1 MTLTNKRKRISGI
14 LLVFAAIACIMMGV
28 WSVHKTAAAVGEF
41 ECSETKCLL
50 SNDKTGMLIATAIK
64 NYDYVY
70 EIGYEFTKGSAS
82 ENDFTATDRYFRE
95 ISKGGKSVTAGDIF
109 GLNYADAVLAVW
121 EITYDPNIEYEF
133 KFYAKVGKLGSD
145 GQTVV
150 KQDPEQIVYGKTKNV
165 VTYTEVKHYVRNI
178 NGSYTLKETETNVP
192 CMGTPSAKTYA
203 GYNYGSNSVDGT
215 VCNMYY
221 ELDGITFNVP
231 NFTPTGFDGAGSY
244 AAKGTVKDG
253 ENVYNNVY
261 EGNVTTGTAG
271 AMLNI
276 AYGNNV
282 GKWLLIPVQHSYTY
296 NAGALQ
302 FFNGKRY
309 INDDEADKYP
319 TVFDKNGTVMSYD
332 KNYTDWMIMSIYL
345 DANEFSA
352 NGALQINLF
361 LWRLGTVQIGE
372 YTYLTEAQFNEYFA
386 TTYSAVNHYVRMGD
400 GSFALK
406 DSETDV
412 TYVGTP
418 TAKTYA
424 NRVYSSMT
432 TTDTVCDMFYEYDG
446 ITFNSAN
453 DIYKWK
459 GVISSYQVIDGGAMA
474 YDGKYRPTTKK
485 IETISQSGDGAYFGF
500 NDIGD
505 KAGKYLVFAIKNGFT
520 TTAIDPTV
528 PQWNGAGNATISY
541 FDVNGNATTY
551 DKKVTEWY
559 VATVE
564 ITEALATN
572 GNIGLDFFCWSMGA
586 VTVGDY
592 AFVTSEQLETLF
604 STTYSTVN
612 HYARNIDGSFT
623 LVETENNVTC
633 IGLPTAKNYSAH
645 VYSTATVI
653 DGVCNMFYEYEEIT
667 FNSANDIY
675 KWNSVSTYQL
685 SDGGAI
691 AYDGKYRT
699 ATKLAEIITQSG
711 NGAYLGFNNITDKAG
726 KYLVFAIKN
735 NFEAIDTGTPPQ
747 KNNDG
752 KGADIRFFDEN
763 GNSVTYDR
771 SNSAIWYVAVIEI
784 TDELAAKGNIGLD
797 LVCWST
803 GSAIVGDYAFIT
815 QEQLNLL
822 GYYSGSETSDIQ
834 VNGWVAPE
842 SYSDD
847 MLEKIAAA
855 GLTSVSFAAAGT
867 GTQYIDPADLSA
879 SKDIINRYA
888 KYGINVYTVGGVAN
902 FASMGDFAN
911 YGNVLGL
918 MLDEP
923 NKSQIDEI
931 AAAVDAFNLANVGNK
946 VLIVNLLPSYASA
959 VASDFST
966 YSAYLQYLYD
976 KVLSK
981 LKCEL
986 WISVDR
992 YPIVRDAK
1000 GNPTLDSGWLDDVE
1014 AVATFAKTYG
1024 LKKNFFIQTMPYG
1037 LSGFNDSHNRTPTK
1051 ADITLQYYAL
1061 LAYGYD
1067 SISLFCLGT
1076 PAPDGTTFLDGQ
1088 NAMIDRNNETTDIY
1102 TAVKEV
1108 NEELN
1113 KFDFI
1118 LNRFSW
1124 DAAVLKTSSFFSVQ
1138 AKKIGLKD
1146 ISSTK
1151 NALFSHLVDETR
1163 GREAYCV
1170 VNYND
1175 TSLNYTN
1182 TITLTFSG
1190 ETTLT
1195 VIQNGGFRTVT
1206 STSGEFTFTLGV
1218 GEGIIVI
1225 K

>member
-14 LLVFAAIACIMMGV
+14 LLVLAVIACIIMGV
-28 WSVHKTAAAVGEF
+28 LSVHKTAAADGEF

-50 SNDKTGMLIATAIK
+50 SNDKTGMLIVTAIK

-70 EIGYEFTKGSAS
+70 EIGYEFTKGSVS

-109 GLNYADAVLAVW
+109 GLNYADAALAVW
-121 EITYDPNIEYEF
+121 EITYDSNIEYEF

-165 VTYTEVKHYVRNI
+165 VTYTEVKHYIRNI

-221 ELDGITFNVP
+221 ELDGITFNSANTIYKWKPDVSSYQISDGGAMTYDGEYRP
-231 NFTPTGFDGAGSY
+231 ATKKVETISQSAEGAYLGFDG
-244 AAKGTVKDG
+244 
-253 ENVYNNVY
+253 
-261 EGNVTTGTAG
+261 
-271 AMLNI
+271 
-276 AYGNNV
+276 V
-282 GKWLLIPVQHSYTY
+282 GDK
-296 NAGALQ
+296 
-302 FFNGKRY
+302 
-309 INDDEADKYP
+309 ADKYLVFAIKNAFTAIDP
-319 TVFDKNGTVMSYD
+319 TVPQCNNAGNATISYFDVNGNATTYD
-332 KNYTDWMIMSIYL
+332 KNVTEWYIAVVQITDAL
-345 DANEFSA
+345 AA
-352 NGALQINLF
+352 NGNIGLDFFCWSA
-361 LWRLGTVQIGE
+361 GTVTVGDYAFISQE
-372 YTYLTEAQFNEYFA
+372 QYFDFFG

-432 TTDTVCDMFYEYDG
+432 ITDTVCDMFYEFDG
-446 ITFNSAN
+446 ITFNTPNFTTINFGSGTYTEIGTVENETSIRNNVYEGKMVDGTSSAFLSIAYGDNTGKWLLLPIKQNYSYVGDKLQFIDGKGNYYTDNNYPKWYDANGTEITYDTACADWMIMAIYLDETHYPANGALSAN
-453 DIYKWK
+453 FFVWRL
-459 GVISSYQVIDGGAMA
+459 GTVQ
-474 YDGKYRPTTKK
+474 
-485 IETISQSGDGAYFGF
+485 
-500 NDIGD
+500 IGE
-505 KAGKYLVFAIKNGFT
+505 YT
-520 TTAIDPTV
+520 
-528 PQWNGAGNATISY
+528 
-541 FDVNGNATTY
+541 
-551 DKKVTEWY
+551 
-559 VATVE
+559 
-564 ITEALATN
+564 
-572 GNIGLDFFCWSMGA
+572 
-586 VTVGDY
+586 
-592 AFVTSEQLETLF
+592 FVTSEQIESLF
-604 STTYSTVN
+604 ATTYSTVN

-667 FNSANDIY
+667 FNTPNFAATGFDGVGGYVEKGTIEDGTSIRYNVYEATV
-675 KWNSVSTYQL
+675 NSGVSEARL
-685 SDGGAI
+685 NI
-691 AYDGKYRT
+691 AYGNNTGKWLLLPIKQTYSLVNSELQFIDG
-699 ATKLAEIITQSG
+699 SG
-711 NGAYLGFNNITDKAG
+711 GWHTDNNYPTWLDINGATI
-726 KYLVFAIKN
+726 
-735 NFEAIDTGTPPQ
+735 
-747 KNNDG
+747 
-752 KGADIRFFDEN
+752 
-763 GNSVTYDR
+763 TYD
-771 SNSAIWYVAVIEI
+771 SSYTGWKIMAVYLDS
-784 TDELAAKGNIGLD
+784 TSFPANGALNVNFFLWNLGAVQIGE
-797 LVCWST
+797 
-803 GSAIVGDYAFIT
+803 YAFVT

-834 VNGWVAPE
+834 VNGWVAPD

-847 MLEKIAAA
+847 MLEKIEAA

-867 GTQYIDPADLSA
+867 QYIDPSDLSA

-888 KYGINVYTVGGVAN
+888 KYGINIYTVGGVAD

-931 AAAVDAFNLANVGNK
+931 AAAIDTFNLANVGKK

-959 VASDFST
+959 VTSDFST

-976 KVLSK
+976 NVLSK

-1000 GNPTLDSGWLDDVE
+1000 GNPTLDSGWLGDVE
-1014 AVATFAKTYG
+1014 AVATFAKANG

-1037 LSGFNDSHNRTPTK
+1037 SGGFNDSHDRTPTK
-1051 ADITLQYYAL
+1051 EDITLQYYVL

-1088 NAMIDRNNETTDIY
+1088 NAMINRNNETTDIY

-1124 DAAVLKTSSFFSVQ
+1124 DAAVLKTSSLLTSVQ

-1151 NALFSHLVDETR
+1151 NALFSHLVDKTR

-1190 ETTLT
+1190 ETILT

-1218 GEGIIVI
+1218 GESIIVI

>member
-14 LLVFAAIACIMMGV
+14 LLVLAVIACIMMGV

-109 GLNYADAVLAVW
+109 GLNYADAALAVW
-121 EITYDPNIEYEF
+121 EISYDPNIEYEF

-150 KQDPEQIVYGKTKNV
+150 KQDPEQIVYSGTKNV
-165 VTYTEVKHYVRNI
+165 VTYTEVKHYIRNI

-203 GYNYGSNSVDGT
+203 GYHYGSNSVDGT

-221 ELDGITFNVP
+221 ELEGVTFNSANNIYKWKPDVSSYRVIDGGATTYNSEYRPATKKIETISQSGEGAYFGNDGI
-231 NFTPTGFDGAGSY
+231 GD
-244 AAKGTVKDG
+244 K
-253 ENVYNNVY
+253 
-261 EGNVTTGTAG
+261 
-271 AMLNI
+271 
-276 AYGNNV
+276 
-282 GKWLLIPVQHSYTY
+282 
-296 NAGALQ
+296 
-302 FFNGKRY
+302 
-309 INDDEADKYP
+309 ADKYLVFAIKNAFTAIDP
-319 TVFDKNGTVMSYD
+319 TVPQCNNAGNATISYFDVNGNATTYD
-332 KNYTDWMIMSIYL
+332 KNVTEWYIAVVQITDAL
-345 DANEFSA
+345 AA
-352 NGALQINLF
+352 NGNIGLDFFCWSA
-361 LWRLGTVQIGE
+361 GTVTVGDYAFISQE
-372 YTYLTEAQFNEYFA
+372 QYFDFFG

-432 TTDTVCDMFYEYDG
+432 ITDTVCDMFYEFDG

-459 GVISSYQVIDGGAMA
+459 GVVASYRVIDGGVMA

-485 IETISQSGDGAYFGF
+485 IETISQSAEGAYFGI
-500 NDIGD
+500 DGIGD
-505 KAGKYLVFAIKNGFT
+505 KAGKYLVFAIKNAF
-520 TTAIDPTV
+520 TAIDPTV
-528 PQWNGAGNATISY
+528 PQCNNAGNATINY
-541 FDVNGNATTY
+541 FDANGNVITY
-551 DKKVTEWY
+551 DKNTTDWY
-559 VATVE
+559 VAAIK
-564 ITEALATN
+564 ITEALAAN
-572 GNIGLDFFCWSMGA
+572 GNIGLDFFCWSAGA
-586 VTVGDY
+586 VTIGDY

-604 STTYSTVN
+604 ATTYSTVN

-667 FNSANDIY
+667 FYSTNTIY
-675 KWNSVSTYQL
+675 KWKGDVSSYQVI
-685 SDGGAI
+685 DGGAM
-691 AYDGKYRT
+691 AYDGKYRPT
-699 ATKLAEIITQSG
+699 TKKIETISQSG
-711 NGAYLGFNNITDKAG
+711 EGAYFGIDGIGDKAG

-735 NFEAIDTGTPPQ
+735 AFTAIDPTVPQ
-747 KNNDG
+747 CNNAG
-752 KGADIRFFDEN
+752 NATINYFDAN
-763 GNSVTYDR
+763 GNVITYDK
-771 SNSAIWYVAVIEI
+771 NTTDWYVAAIKI
-784 TDELAAKGNIGLD
+784 TEALAANGNIGLD
-797 LVCWST
+797 FFCWST
-803 GSAIVGDYAFIT
+803 GAVTIGEYAFVT

-834 VNGWVAPE
+834 VNGWVAPD

-847 MLEKIAAA
+847 MLEKIEAA

-867 GTQYIDPADLSA
+867 QYIDPSDLSA

-888 KYGINVYTVGGVAN
+888 KYGINIYTVGGVAD

-931 AAAVDAFNLANVGNK
+931 AAAVDTFNLANVGKK

-959 VASDFST
+959 VTSDFSS

-976 KVLSK
+976 KVLLK

-1014 AVATFAKTYG
+1014 AVATFAKANG

-1037 LSGFNDSHNRTPTK
+1037 SGGFNDSHDRTPTK
-1051 ADITLQYYAL
+1051 EDITLQYYVL

-1088 NAMIDRNNETTDIY
+1088 NAMINRNNETTDIY

-1124 DAAVLKTSSFFSVQ
+1124 EAAVLKTSSLLTSVQ

-1190 ETTLT
+1190 ETILT

-1206 STSGEFTFTLGV
+1206 STSGKFMFTLGV
-1218 GEGIIVI
+1218 GESIIVI

>member
-1 MTLTNKRKRISGI
+1 MILTNKRKRISGI
-14 LLVFAAIACIMMGV
+14 LLVLAVIACIMTGV
-28 WSVHKTAAAVGEF
+28 LSVHKTAAAEGEF

-50 SNDKTGMLIATAIK
+50 SNDKTGMLIVTAIK

-109 GLNYADAVLAVW
+109 GLNYADAALAVW
-121 EITYDPNIEYEF
+121 EITYDSNIEYEF

-178 NGSYTLKETETNVP
+178 NGSYTLKETETNVI
-192 CMGTPSAKTYA
+192 CMGTPTAKTYA

-221 ELDGITFNVP
+221 ELEGVTF
-231 NFTPTGFDGAGSY
+231 Y
-244 AAKGTVKDG
+244 
-253 ENVYNNVY
+253 
-261 EGNVTTGTAG
+261 
-271 AMLNI
+271 
-276 AYGNNV
+276 
-282 GKWLLIPVQHSYTY
+282 
-296 NAGALQ
+296 
-302 FFNGKRY
+302 
-309 INDDEADKYP
+309 
-319 TVFDKNGTVMSYD
+319 
-332 KNYTDWMIMSIYL
+332 
-345 DANEFSA
+345 SA
-352 NGALQINLF
+352 NN
-361 LWRLGTVQIGE
+361 
-372 YTYLTEAQFNEYFA
+372 
-386 TTYSAVNHYVRMGD
+386 
-400 GSFALK
+400 
-406 DSETDV
+406 
-412 TYVGTP
+412 
-418 TAKTYA
+418 
-424 NRVYSSMT
+424 
-432 TTDTVCDMFYEYDG
+432 
-446 ITFNSAN
+446 
-453 DIYKWK
+453 IYKWK
-459 GVISSYQVIDGGAMA
+459 PDVSSYRVIDGGATT
-474 YDGKYRPTTKK
+474 YNSEYRPATKK
-485 IETISQSGDGAYFGF
+485 IETISQSGEGAYFGI
-500 NDIGD
+500 DGIGD
-505 KAGKYLVFAIKNGFT
+505 KAGKYLVFAIKNAF
-520 TTAIDPTV
+520 TAIDPTV
-528 PQWNGAGNATISY
+528 PQCNNAGNATISY
-541 FDVNGNATTY
+541 FDANGDVTTY
-551 DKKVTEWY
+551 DKKTTDWY
-559 VATVE
+559 VAAIK
-564 ITEALATN
+564 ITEALAAN
-572 GNIGLDFFCWSMGA
+572 GNIGLDFFCWSAGA
-586 VTVGDY
+586 VTIGEY
-592 AFVTSEQLETLF
+592 TFV
-604 STTYSTVN
+604 
-612 HYARNIDGSFT
+612 
-623 LVETENNVTC
+623 
-633 IGLPTAKNYSAH
+633 
-645 VYSTATVI
+645 
-653 DGVCNMFYEYEEIT
+653 
-667 FNSANDIY
+667 
-675 KWNSVSTYQL
+675 
-685 SDGGAI
+685 
-691 AYDGKYRT
+691 
-699 ATKLAEIITQSG
+699 
-711 NGAYLGFNNITDKAG
+711 
-726 KYLVFAIKN
+726 
-735 NFEAIDTGTPPQ
+735 
-747 KNNDG
+747 
-752 KGADIRFFDEN
+752 
-763 GNSVTYDR
+763 
-771 SNSAIWYVAVIEI
+771 
-784 TDELAAKGNIGLD
+784 
-797 LVCWST
+797 
-803 GSAIVGDYAFIT
+803 T

-822 GYYSGSETSDIQ
+822 GYYSGSETSDVQ

-855 GLTSVSFAAAGT
+855 GLTSVSFAAAR
-867 GTQYIDPADLSA
+867 TQYIAPADLSA
-879 SKDIINRYA
+879 SKDIIKQYA
-888 KYGINVYTVGGVAN
+888 KYGINVYTVGGIADFAN
-902 FASMGDFAN
+902 IGEFAN

-931 AAAVDAFNLANVGNK
+931 AAAVDTFNLANTGKK

-959 VASDFST
+959 VTSDFST

-976 KVLSK
+976 NVLLK

-1024 LKKNFFIQTMPYG
+1024 LKKNFFIQTMAYG
-1037 LSGFNDSHNRTPTK
+1037 AGGFNDSHDRTPTK

-1108 NEELN
+1108 NEGLN

-1124 DAAVLKTSSFFSVQ
+1124 DAAVLTTSSTL
-1138 AKKIGLKD
+1138 AKKIGL
-1146 ISSTK
+1146 SGLSATH

-1175 TSLNYTN
+1175 TSLDYTN

-1195 VIQNGGFRTVT
+1195 VIQNGEFRTVT

-1218 GEGIIVI
+1218 GESIIVI

>member
-1 MTLTNKRKRISGI
+1 MILTNKRKRISGI
-14 LLVFAAIACIMMGV
+14 LLVLAAIACIMTGV
-28 WSVHKTAAAVGEF
+28 LSVHKTAAADGEF

-50 SNDKTGMLIATAIK
+50 SNDKTGMLIVTAIK

-109 GLNYADAVLAVW
+109 GLNYADAALAVW
-121 EITYDPNIEYEF
+121 EITYDSNIEYEF

-178 NGSYTLKETETNVP
+178 NGSYTLKETETNVI
-192 CMGTPSAKTYA
+192 CMGTPTAKTYA

-221 ELDGITFNVP
+221 ELDGITFNSANTIYKWKPDVSSYQISDGGAMTYDGEYRP
-231 NFTPTGFDGAGSY
+231 ATKKVETISQSAEGAYLGFDG
-244 AAKGTVKDG
+244 
-253 ENVYNNVY
+253 
-261 EGNVTTGTAG
+261 
-271 AMLNI
+271 
-276 AYGNNV
+276 V
-282 GKWLLIPVQHSYTY
+282 GDK
-296 NAGALQ
+296 
-302 FFNGKRY
+302 
-309 INDDEADKYP
+309 ADKYLVFAIKNAFTAIDP
-319 TVFDKNGTVMSYD
+319 TVPQCNNAGNATISYFDVNGNATTYD
-332 KNYTDWMIMSIYL
+332 KNVTEWYIAVVQITDAL
-345 DANEFSA
+345 AA
-352 NGALQINLF
+352 NGNIGLDFFCWSA
-361 LWRLGTVQIGE
+361 GTVTVGDYAFISQE
-372 YTYLTEAQFNEYFA
+372 QYFDFFG

-432 TTDTVCDMFYEYDG
+432 ITDTVCDMFYEFDG
-446 ITFNSAN
+446 ITFNTPNFTTINFGSGTYTEIGTVENETSIRNNVYEGKMVDGTSSAFLSIAYGDNTGKWLLLPIKQNYSYVGDKLQFIDGKGNYYTDNNYPKWYDTNGMEITYDTARTDWMIMAIYLDETYYPANGALSAN
-453 DIYKWK
+453 FFVWRL
-459 GVISSYQVIDGGAMA
+459 GTVQ
-474 YDGKYRPTTKK
+474 
-485 IETISQSGDGAYFGF
+485 
-500 NDIGD
+500 IGE
-505 KAGKYLVFAIKNGFT
+505 YT
-520 TTAIDPTV
+520 
-528 PQWNGAGNATISY
+528 
-541 FDVNGNATTY
+541 
-551 DKKVTEWY
+551 
-559 VATVE
+559 
-564 ITEALATN
+564 
-572 GNIGLDFFCWSMGA
+572 
-586 VTVGDY
+586 
-592 AFVTSEQLETLF
+592 FVTSEQIETLF
-604 STTYSTVN
+604 ATTYSTVN

-623 LVETENNVTC
+623 FVETENNVTC

-667 FNSANDIY
+667 FNTPNFAATGFDGVGGYVEKGTIEGGTSIRYNVYEATVNSGVSEARLNIAYGNNTGKWLLLPIKQTYSLVNSELQFIDGSGGWHTDNNYPTWLDINGATITYDSSYTGWKIMAVYLDSTSFPANGALNVNFFL
-675 KWNSVSTYQL
+675 WNL
-685 SDGGAI
+685 GAI
-691 AYDGKYRT
+691 
-699 ATKLAEIITQSG
+699 Q
-711 NGAYLGFNNITDKAG
+711 
-726 KYLVFAIKN
+726 
-735 NFEAIDTGTPPQ
+735 
-747 KNNDG
+747 
-752 KGADIRFFDEN
+752 
-763 GNSVTYDR
+763 
-771 SNSAIWYVAVIEI
+771 
-784 TDELAAKGNIGLD
+784 IGE
-797 LVCWST
+797 
-803 GSAIVGDYAFIT
+803 YAFVT

-867 GTQYIDPADLSA
+867 QYIAPADLSA
-879 SKDIINRYA
+879 SKDIIKQYA
-888 KYGINVYTVGGVAN
+888 KYGINVYTVGGIAD
-902 FASMGDFAN
+902 FASIGDFAN

-931 AAAVDAFNLANVGNK
+931 AAAVDTFNLANVGKK

-959 VASDFST
+959 VTSDFSS

-976 KVLSK
+976 NVLSK

-1000 GNPTLDSGWLDDVE
+1000 GNPTLDSGWLGDVE
-1014 AVATFAKTYG
+1014 AVATFAKANG

-1037 LSGFNDSHNRTPTK
+1037 SGGFNDSHDRTPTK
-1051 ADITLQYYAL
+1051 EDITLQYYVL

-1108 NEELN
+1108 NEELD

-1124 DAAVLKTSSFFSVQ
+1124 DAAVLKTSSLLTSVQ

-1190 ETTLT
+1190 ETTLI

-1218 GEGIIVI
+1218 GESIIVI

>member
-1 MTLTNKRKRISGI
+1 MTLTNKRKRIFGI
-14 LLVFAAIACIMMGV
+14 LLVFAAIACIMLGV
-28 WSVHKTAAAVGEF
+28 WSVHKTAAAEGEF

-109 GLNYADAVLAVW
+109 GLNYADAALAVW
-121 EITYDPNIEYEF
+121 EITYDSNIEYEF

-150 KQDPEQIVYGKTKNV
+150 KQDPEKIVYSETKNV
-165 VTYTEVKHYVRNI
+165 VTYTEVKHYIRNI

-192 CMGTPSAKTYA
+192 CMGTPTAKTYA
-203 GYNYGSNSVDGT
+203 GYAYDSKNVVGS

-221 ELDGITFNVP
+221 ELEGVTFYSANNIYKWKPDVSSYQIIDGGATTYNSEYRPATKKIETISQSGEGAYFGIDGIGDRAGKYLIFAIKTAFTAIDPTVP
-231 NFTPTGFDGAGSY
+231 QCNNAGNATISYFDANG
-244 AAKGTVKDG
+244 D
-253 ENVYNNVY
+253 
-261 EGNVTTGTAG
+261 VTTYDKTTSEWYVAAIEITEALVKNGNIGLDFFCWSAGTA
-271 AMLNI
+271 I
-276 AYGNNV
+276 V
-282 GKWLLIPVQHSYTY
+282 GDYAFISQEQYFD
-296 NAGALQ
+296 
-302 FFNGKRY
+302 FFG
-309 INDDEADKYP
+309 
-319 TVFDKNGTVMSYD
+319 
-332 KNYTDWMIMSIYL
+332 
-345 DANEFSA
+345 
-352 NGALQINLF
+352 
-361 LWRLGTVQIGE
+361 
-372 YTYLTEAQFNEYFA
+372 

-485 IETISQSGDGAYFGF
+485 IETISQSGEGAYFGF

-735 NFEAIDTGTPPQ
+735 NFAIDTGTPPQ

-867 GTQYIDPADLSA
+867 QYIDPSDLSA
-879 SKDIINRYA
+879 SKDTINRYA
-888 KYGINVYTVGGVAN
+888 KYGINIYTVGGIDN

-923 NKSQIDEI
+923 NKSQIGEI
-931 AAAVDAFNLANVGNK
+931 AAAVDTFNLVNVGNK

-959 VASDFST
+959 VTSDFST

-1014 AVATFAKTYG
+1014 AMATFAKTYG

-1037 LSGFNDSHNRTPTK
+1037 LGGFNDSHDRTPTK
-1051 ADITLQYYAL
+1051 DDITLQYYAL

-1124 DAAVLKTSSFFSVQ
+1124 DAAVLNTSSLFTSVQ

>member
-14 LLVFAAIACIMMGV
+14 LLVFAAIACILLGV
-28 WSVHKTAAAVGEF
+28 GSVHKTAAADGEF

-64 NYDYVY
+64 NYEYVY

-109 GLNYADAVLAVW
+109 GLNYADAALAVW
-121 EITYDPNIEYEF
+121 EITYDSNIEYEF

-150 KQDPEQIVYGKTKNV
+150 KQDPEKIVYSETKNV
-165 VTYTEVKHYVRNI
+165 VTYTEVKHYIRNI

-203 GYNYGSNSVDGT
+203 GYEYGSKNVVGS

-261 EGNVTTGTAG
+261 EGNVTSGTSSSF
-271 AMLNI
+271 LSI
-276 AYGNNV
+276 AYGNNT
-282 GKWLLIPVQHSYTY
+282 GKWLILPVKQIYSQV
-296 NAGALQ
+296 NSELQ
-302 FFNGKRY
+302 FIDGSGGWHTDN
-309 INDDEADKYP
+309 NYP
-319 TVFDKNGTVMSYD
+319 TWFDKNGATITYNKD
-332 KNYTDWMIMSIYL
+332 YTDWKIMAVYL
-345 DANEFSA
+345 DSTSFPA
-352 NGALQINLF
+352 NGALNVNFF
-361 LWRLGTVQIGE
+361 LWNHGTVQIGE

-432 TTDTVCDMFYEYDG
+432 TTDTVCDMFYEFDG
-446 ITFNSAN
+446 IIFNTPNFTTINFGSGTYTEIGTVENETSIRNNVYEGKMVDSTASALLSIAYGDNTGKWLLLPIKQNYGYVGDKLQFIDGKGNYYTDNNYPKWYDTNGTEITYDTAYTDWMIMAIYLDEAYYPANGALSAN
-453 DIYKWK
+453 LFVWRL
-459 GVISSYQVIDGGAMA
+459 GTVQ
-474 YDGKYRPTTKK
+474 
-485 IETISQSGDGAYFGF
+485 
-500 NDIGD
+500 IGE
-505 KAGKYLVFAIKNGFT
+505 YT
-520 TTAIDPTV
+520 
-528 PQWNGAGNATISY
+528 
-541 FDVNGNATTY
+541 
-551 DKKVTEWY
+551 
-559 VATVE
+559 
-564 ITEALATN
+564 
-572 GNIGLDFFCWSMGA
+572 
-586 VTVGDY
+586 
-592 AFVTSEQLETLF
+592 FVTSEQLEMLF
-604 STTYSTVN
+604 ATTYSTVN

-867 GTQYIDPADLSA
+867 GTQYIDPSDLSA

-931 AAAVDAFNLANVGNK
+931 AAAVDTFNLANVGKK

-959 VASDFST
+959 VTSDFST

-976 KVLSK
+976 NELSK

-1000 GNPTLDSGWLDDVE
+1000 GNPTLDSGWLGDVE
-1014 AVATFAKTYG
+1014 AVATFAKANG

-1037 LSGFNDSHNRTPTK
+1037 SGGFNDSHDRTPTK

-1088 NAMIDRNNETTDIY
+1088 NAMINRNNETTDIY

-1124 DAAVLKTSSFFSVQ
+1124 DAAVLNTSSLLISVQ

-1190 ETTLT
+1190 ETILT

-1206 STSGEFTFTLGV
+1206 STSGKFTFTLGV
-1218 GEGIIVI
+1218 GESIIVI

>member
-1 MTLTNKRKRISGI
+1 M
-14 LLVFAAIACIMMGV
+14 
-28 WSVHKTAAAVGEF
+28 
-41 ECSETKCLL
+41 
-50 SNDKTGMLIATAIK
+50 
-64 NYDYVY
+64 
-70 EIGYEFTKGSAS
+70 
-82 ENDFTATDRYFRE
+82 
-95 ISKGGKSVTAGDIF
+95 
-109 GLNYADAVLAVW
+109 
-121 EITYDPNIEYEF
+121 
-133 KFYAKVGKLGSD
+133 
-145 GQTVV
+145 
-150 KQDPEQIVYGKTKNV
+150 
-165 VTYTEVKHYVRNI
+165 
-178 NGSYTLKETETNVP
+178 
-192 CMGTPSAKTYA
+192 
-203 GYNYGSNSVDGT
+203 
-215 VCNMYY
+215 
-221 ELDGITFNVP
+221 
-231 NFTPTGFDGAGSY
+231 
-244 AAKGTVKDG
+244 
-253 ENVYNNVY
+253 
-261 EGNVTTGTAG
+261 
-271 AMLNI
+271 
-276 AYGNNV
+276 
-282 GKWLLIPVQHSYTY
+282 LIPVQHSYTY
-296 NAGALQ
+296 KAGALQ
-302 FFNGKRY
+302 FVKNGTEY
-309 INDDEADKYP
+309 INGDEADNYP

-372 YTYLTEAQFNEYFA
+372 YIYLTEDQFNEFFA

-412 TYVGTP
+412 TCVGTP
-418 TAKTYA
+418 ETKAYQ

-432 TTDTVCDMFYEYDG
+432 ITDTVCDMFYEFDG
-446 ITFNSAN
+446 ITFNTPNFTTINFGSGTYTEIGTVENETSIRNNVYEGKMGDGTPSAFLSIAYGDNTGKWLLLPIKQNYGYVGDKLQFIDGKGNYYTDNNYPKWYDTNGAEITYDTAYTDWMIMAIYLDEAYYPANGALSAN
-453 DIYKWK
+453 FFVWRL
-459 GVISSYQVIDGGAMA
+459 GTVQ
-474 YDGKYRPTTKK
+474 
-485 IETISQSGDGAYFGF
+485 
-500 NDIGD
+500 IGE
-505 KAGKYLVFAIKNGFT
+505 YT
-520 TTAIDPTV
+520 
-528 PQWNGAGNATISY
+528 
-541 FDVNGNATTY
+541 
-551 DKKVTEWY
+551 
-559 VATVE
+559 
-564 ITEALATN
+564 
-572 GNIGLDFFCWSMGA
+572 
-586 VTVGDY
+586 
-592 AFVTSEQLETLF
+592 FVTSEQLETLF
-604 STTYSTVN
+604 ATTYSTVN

-667 FNSANDIY
+667 FYSTNTIY
-675 KWNSVSTYQL
+675 KWKGDVSSYQVI
-685 SDGGAI
+685 DGGAM
-691 AYDGKYRT
+691 AYDGKYRPT
-699 ATKLAEIITQSG
+699 TKKIETISQSG
-711 NGAYLGFNNITDKAG
+711 EGAYFGIDGIGDKAG

-735 NFEAIDTGTPPQ
+735 AFTAIDPTVPQ
-747 KNNDG
+747 CNNAG
-752 KGADIRFFDEN
+752 NATINYFDAN
-763 GNSVTYDR
+763 GNVITYDK
-771 SNSAIWYVAVIEI
+771 NTTDWYVAAIKI
-784 TDELAAKGNIGLD
+784 TEALAANGNIGLD
-797 LVCWST
+797 FFCWST
-803 GSAIVGDYAFIT
+803 GAVTIGEYAFVT

-867 GTQYIDPADLSA
+867 QYIAPADLSA
-879 SKDIINRYA
+879 SKDIIKQYA
-888 KYGINVYTVGGVAN
+888 KYGINVYTVGGIAD
-902 FASMGDFAN
+902 FASIGDFAN

-931 AAAVDAFNLANVGNK
+931 AAAVDTFNLANVGKK

-959 VASDFST
+959 VTSDFST

-976 KVLSK
+976 NVLSK

-1014 AVATFAKTYG
+1014 AVATFAKANG

-1037 LSGFNDSHNRTPTK
+1037 SGGFNDSHDRTPTK
-1051 ADITLQYYAL
+1051 EDITLQYYVL

-1088 NAMIDRNNETTDIY
+1088 NAMINRNNETTDIY
-1102 TAVKEV
+1102 TAVKDV
-1108 NEELN
+1108 NDELD

-1124 DAAVLKTSSFFSVQ
+1124 DVAVLKTSSLLTSVQ

-1218 GEGIIVI
+1218 GESIIVV

>member
-14 LLVFAAIACIMMGV
+14 LLILAVIACIMMGV
-28 WSVHKTAAAVGEF
+28 LSVHKTAAADGEF

-50 SNDKTGMLIATAIK
+50 SNDKTGMLIVTAIK

-109 GLNYADAVLAVW
+109 GLNYADAALAVW
-121 EITYDPNIEYEF
+121 EITYDSNIEYEF

-203 GYNYGSNSVDGT
+203 GYEYGSNIVNGS

-221 ELDGITFNVP
+221 ELEGVTFYSANNIYKWKPDVSSYQIIDGGATTYNSEYRPATKKIETISQSGEGAYFGIDGIGDKAGKYFVFAIKNAFTAIDPTVP
-231 NFTPTGFDGAGSY
+231 QCNNAGNATISYFDANGDVTTY
-244 AAKGTVKDG
+244 DKKTTDWYVAAIKIT
-253 ENVYNNVY
+253 EALAAN
-261 EGNVTTGTAG
+261 GNVGLDFFSWSAGTA
-271 AMLNI
+271 I
-276 AYGNNV
+276 V
-282 GKWLLIPVQHSYTY
+282 GDYAFITQE
-296 NAGALQ
+296 Q
-302 FFNGKRY
+302 F
-309 INDDEADKYP
+309 
-319 TVFDKNGTVMSYD
+319 
-332 KNYTDWMIMSIYL
+332 L
-345 DANEFSA
+345 EFF
-352 NGALQINLF
+352 G
-361 LWRLGTVQIGE
+361 
-372 YTYLTEAQFNEYFA
+372 

-412 TYVGTP
+412 TCVGTP
-418 TAKTYA
+418 ETKSYA

-432 TTDTVCDMFYEYDG
+432 ITDTVCDMFYEFDG

-459 GVISSYQVIDGGAMA
+459 GVVASYRVIDGGAMA

-485 IETISQSGDGAYFGF
+485 IETISQSAEGAYFGI
-500 NDIGD
+500 DGIGD
-505 KAGKYLVFAIKNGFT
+505 KAGKYLVFAIKNAF
-520 TTAIDPTV
+520 TAIDPTV
-528 PQWNGAGNATISY
+528 PQCNNAGNATINY
-541 FDVNGNATTY
+541 FDANGNVITY
-551 DKKVTEWY
+551 DKNTTDWY
-559 VATVE
+559 VAAIK
-564 ITEALATN
+564 ITEALAAN
-572 GNIGLDFFCWSMGA
+572 GNIGLDFFCWSAGA
-586 VTVGDY
+586 VTIGEY
-592 AFVTSEQLETLF
+592 TFVTSEQIETLF
-604 STTYSTVN
+604 ATTYSAVN

-645 VYSTATVI
+645 IYSTATVI
-653 DGVCNMFYEYEEIT
+653 DGVCNIYYEYDEIT
-667 FNSANDIY
+667 FYSTNTIY
-675 KWNSVSTYQL
+675 KWKGDVSSYQVI
-685 SDGGAI
+685 DGGAM
-691 AYDGKYRT
+691 AYDGKYRPT
-699 ATKLAEIITQSG
+699 TKKIETISQSAE
-711 NGAYLGFNNITDKAG
+711 GAYFGIDGIGDKAG

-735 NFEAIDTGTPPQ
+735 AFTAIDPTVPQ
-747 KNNDG
+747 CNNAG
-752 KGADIRFFDEN
+752 NATISYFDAN
-763 GNSVTYDR
+763 GDVTTYDKKTTE
-771 SNSAIWYVAVIEI
+771 WYVAAIKI
-784 TDELAAKGNIGLD
+784 TEALAANGNIGLD
-797 LVCWST
+797 FFCWSAGAVT
-803 GSAIVGDYAFIT
+803 IGEYTFVT

-867 GTQYIDPADLSA
+867 QYIAPADLSA
-879 SKDIINRYA
+879 SKDIIKQYA
-888 KYGINVYTVGGVAN
+888 KYGINVYTVGGIAD
-902 FASMGDFAN
+902 FASIGDFAN

-931 AAAVDAFNLANVGNK
+931 AAAVDTFNLANVGKK

-959 VASDFST
+959 VTSDFST

-976 KVLSK
+976 NVLSK

-1000 GNPTLDSGWLDDVE
+1000 GNPTLDSGWLGDVE
-1014 AVATFAKTYG
+1014 AVATFAKANG

-1037 LSGFNDSHNRTPTK
+1037 SGGFNDSHDRTPTK
-1051 ADITLQYYAL
+1051 EDITLQYYVL

-1088 NAMIDRNNETTDIY
+1088 NAMINRNNETTDIY

-1108 NEELN
+1108 NEELD

-1124 DAAVLKTSSFFSVQ
+1124 DAAVLKTSSLLTSVH

-1218 GEGIIVI
+1218 GESIIVI

>member
-14 LLVFAAIACIMMGV
+14 LLVFAAIACIMLGV

-109 GLNYADAVLAVW
+109 GLNYADAALAVW
-121 EITYDPNIEYEF
+121 EITYDSNIEYEF
-133 KFYAKVGKLGSD
+133 KFYAKIGKLGSD

-165 VTYTEVKHYVRNI
+165 VTYTEGKHYIRNI

-221 ELDGITFNVP
+221 ELEGVTFYSANNIYKWKPDVSSYQIIDAGATTYNSEYRPATKKIETISQSGEGAYFGIDGIGDKAGKYLVFAIKNAFTAIDPTVP
-231 NFTPTGFDGAGSY
+231 QCNNAGNATINYFDA
-244 AAKGTVKDG
+244 
-253 ENVYNNVY
+253 N
-261 EGNVTTGTAG
+261 GNVIT
-271 AMLNI
+271 
-276 AYGNNV
+276 
-282 GKWLLIPVQHSYTY
+282 
-296 NAGALQ
+296 
-302 FFNGKRY
+302 
-309 INDDEADKYP
+309 
-319 TVFDKNGTVMSYD
+319 YD
-332 KNYTDWMIMSIYL
+332 KNTTDWYVAAIKITEVL
-345 DANEFSA
+345 AA
-352 NGALQINLF
+352 NGNIGLDFFSWSAGTATVGDYAFITQEQF
-361 LWRLGTVQIGE
+361 LEFFG
-372 YTYLTEAQFNEYFA
+372 

-412 TYVGTP
+412 TCVGTP
-418 TAKTYA
+418 ETKSYA
-424 NRVYSSMT
+424 NRVYSSMAI
-432 TTDTVCDMFYEYDG
+432 TDTVCDMFYEFDG
-446 ITFNSAN
+446 ITFNVPNFTAINFGSGTYTEIGTVENETSIRNNVYEGKMVDGTPSAFLSIAYGDNTGKWLLLPIKQNYGYVGDKLQFIDGKGNYYTDNNYPKWYDTNGTEITYDTACADWMIMAIYLDETYYPANGALSAN
-453 DIYKWK
+453 FFVWRL
-459 GVISSYQVIDGGAMA
+459 GTVQ
-474 YDGKYRPTTKK
+474 
-485 IETISQSGDGAYFGF
+485 
-500 NDIGD
+500 IGE
-505 KAGKYLVFAIKNGFT
+505 YT
-520 TTAIDPTV
+520 
-528 PQWNGAGNATISY
+528 
-541 FDVNGNATTY
+541 
-551 DKKVTEWY
+551 
-559 VATVE
+559 
-564 ITEALATN
+564 
-572 GNIGLDFFCWSMGA
+572 
-586 VTVGDY
+586 
-592 AFVTSEQLETLF
+592 FVTSEQIETLF
-604 STTYSTVN
+604 ATTYSTVN

-645 VYSTATVI
+645 IYSTATVI
-653 DGVCNMFYEYEEIT
+653 DGVCNIYYEYDEIT
-667 FNSANDIY
+667 FYSTNTIY
-675 KWNSVSTYQL
+675 KWKGDVSSYQVI
-685 SDGGAI
+685 DGGAM
-691 AYDGKYRT
+691 AYDGKYRPT
-699 ATKLAEIITQSG
+699 TKKIETISQSG
-711 NGAYLGFNNITDKAG
+711 EGAYFGIDGIGDKAG

-735 NFEAIDTGTPPQ
+735 AFTAIDPTVPQ
-747 KNNDG
+747 CNNAG
-752 KGADIRFFDEN
+752 NATISYFDVN
-763 GNSVTYDR
+763 GNTTTYNKNLTD
-771 SNSAIWYVAVIEI
+771 WYVAAIKI
-784 TDELAAKGNIGLD
+784 TEALAANGNIGLD
-797 LVCWST
+797 FFCWST
-803 GSAIVGDYAFIT
+803 GAVTIGEYAFVT

-822 GYYSGSETSDIQ
+822 GYYSGSETSDVQ

-867 GTQYIDPADLSA
+867 QYIAPADLSA
-879 SKDIINRYA
+879 SKDIIKQYA
-888 KYGINVYTVGGVAN
+888 KYGINVYTVGGIAD
-902 FASMGDFAN
+902 FASIGDFAN

-931 AAAVDAFNLANVGNK
+931 AAAVDTFNLANVGKK

-959 VASDFST
+959 VTSDFST
-966 YSAYLQYLYD
+966 YLAYLQYLYD
-976 KVLSK
+976 NVLSK

-1000 GNPTLDSGWLDDVE
+1000 GNPTLDSGWLGDVE
-1014 AVATFAKTYG
+1014 AVATFAKANG
-1024 LKKNFFIQTMPYG
+1024 LKKNFFIQTMAYG
-1037 LSGFNDSHNRTPTK
+1037 SGGFNDSHDRTPTK
-1051 ADITLQYYAL
+1051 EDITLQYYVL

-1088 NAMIDRNNETTDIY
+1088 NAMINRNNETTDIY

-1124 DAAVLKTSSFFSVQ
+1124 DAAVLTTSSTL
-1138 AKKIGLKD
+1138 AKKIGL
-1146 ISSTK
+1146 SGLSATH

-1195 VIQNGGFRTVT
+1195 VIQNGEFRTVT

>member
-28 WSVHKTAAAVGEF
+28 WNVHKTAAAVGEF

-109 GLNYADAVLAVW
+109 GLNYADAALAVW
-121 EITYDPNIEYEF
+121 EITYDSNIEYEF

-165 VTYTEVKHYVRNI
+165 VTYTEVKHYIRNI

-203 GYNYGSNSVDGT
+203 GYEYGSNIVNGS

-221 ELDGITFNVP
+221 ELEGVTFYSANNIYKWKPDVSSYQIIDGGATTYNSEYRPATKKIETISQSGEGAYFGIDGIGDKAGKYFVFAIKNAFTAIDPTVP
-231 NFTPTGFDGAGSY
+231 QCNNAGNATISYFDANGDVTTY
-244 AAKGTVKDG
+244 DKKTTDWYVAAIKIT
-253 ENVYNNVY
+253 EALAAN
-261 EGNVTTGTAG
+261 GNVGLDFFSWSAGTA
-271 AMLNI
+271 I
-276 AYGNNV
+276 V
-282 GKWLLIPVQHSYTY
+282 GDYAFITQE
-296 NAGALQ
+296 Q
-302 FFNGKRY
+302 F
-309 INDDEADKYP
+309 
-319 TVFDKNGTVMSYD
+319 
-332 KNYTDWMIMSIYL
+332 L
-345 DANEFSA
+345 EFF
-352 NGALQINLF
+352 G
-361 LWRLGTVQIGE
+361 
-372 YTYLTEAQFNEYFA
+372 

-412 TYVGTP
+412 TCVGTP
-418 TAKTYA
+418 ETKSYA

-432 TTDTVCDMFYEYDG
+432 ITDTVCDMFYEFDG

-459 GVISSYQVIDGGAMA
+459 GVVASYRVIDGGAMA

-485 IETISQSGDGAYFGF
+485 IETISQSAEGAYFGI
-500 NDIGD
+500 DGIGD
-505 KAGKYLVFAIKNGFT
+505 KAGKYLVFAIKNAF
-520 TTAIDPTV
+520 TAIDPTV
-528 PQWNGAGNATISY
+528 PQCNNAGNATINY
-541 FDVNGNATTY
+541 FDANGNVITY
-551 DKKVTEWY
+551 DKNTTDWY
-559 VATVE
+559 VAAIK
-564 ITEALATN
+564 ITEALAAN
-572 GNIGLDFFCWSMGA
+572 GNIGLDFFCWSAGA
-586 VTVGDY
+586 VTIGEY
-592 AFVTSEQLETLF
+592 TFVTSEQLETLF
-604 STTYSTVN
+604 ATTYSTVN

-653 DGVCNMFYEYEEIT
+653 DGVCNIYYEYDEIT
-667 FNSANDIY
+667 FYSTNTIY
-675 KWNSVSTYQL
+675 KWKGDISSYQVI
-685 SDGGAI
+685 DGGAM
-691 AYDGKYRT
+691 AYDEKYRPT
-699 ATKLAEIITQSG
+699 TKKIETISQSG
-711 NGAYLGFNNITDKAG
+711 EGAYFGIDGIGDKAG

-735 NFEAIDTGTPPQ
+735 AFTAIDPTVPQ
-747 KNNDG
+747 CNNAG
-752 KGADIRFFDEN
+752 NATISYFDAN
-763 GNSVTYDR
+763 GDVTTYDKKTTE
-771 SNSAIWYVAVIEI
+771 WYVAAIKI
-784 TDELAAKGNIGLD
+784 TEALAANGNIGLD
-797 LVCWST
+797 FFCWSAGAVT
-803 GSAIVGDYAFIT
+803 IGEYAFVT

-867 GTQYIDPADLSA
+867 QYIAPADLSA
-879 SKDIINRYA
+879 SKDIIKQYA
-888 KYGINVYTVGGVAN
+888 KYGINVYTVGGIDD
-902 FASMGDFAN
+902 FASIGDFAN

-931 AAAVDAFNLANVGNK
+931 AAAVDTFNLANVGKK
-946 VLIVNLLPSYASA
+946 VLIVNLFPSYASA
-959 VASDFST
+959 VTSGFST

-976 KVLSK
+976 NVLSK

-1014 AVATFAKTYG
+1014 AVATFAKANG

-1037 LSGFNDSHNRTPTK
+1037 SGGFNDSHDRTPTK
-1051 ADITLQYYAL
+1051 EDITLQYYVL

-1088 NAMIDRNNETTDIY
+1088 NAMINRNNETTDIY

-1124 DAAVLKTSSFFSVQ
+1124 DAAVLKTSSLLTSVQ

-1190 ETTLT
+1190 ETILT
-1195 VIQNGGFRTVT
+1195 IIQNGGFRTVT

-1218 GEGIIVI
+1218 GESIIVI

>member
-14 LLVFAAIACIMMGV
+14 LLVLAVIACIMLGV
-28 WSVHKTAAAVGEF
+28 WSVHKTAAADGEF

-64 NYDYVY
+64 NYEYVY

-109 GLNYADAVLAVW
+109 GLNYADAALAVW
-121 EITYDPNIEYEF
+121 EITYDSNIEYEF

-150 KQDPEQIVYGKTKNV
+150 KQDPEKIVYSETKNV
-165 VTYTEVKHYVRNI
+165 VTYTEVKHYIRNI

-203 GYNYGSNSVDGT
+203 GYNYGSNAVDGT

-231 NFTPTGFDGAGSY
+231 NFTPTGFDSAGSY

-261 EGNVTTGTAG
+261 EGNVTSGTSSSF
-271 AMLNI
+271 LSI
-276 AYGNNV
+276 AYGNNT
-282 GKWLLIPVQHSYTY
+282 GKWLILPVKQIYSQV
-296 NAGALQ
+296 NSELQ
-302 FFNGKRY
+302 FIDGSGGWHTDN
-309 INDDEADKYP
+309 NYP
-319 TVFDKNGTVMSYD
+319 TWFDKNGATITYNKD
-332 KNYTDWMIMSIYL
+332 YTDWKIMAVYL
-345 DANEFSA
+345 DSTSFPA
-352 NGALQINLF
+352 NGALNVNFF
-361 LWRLGTVQIGE
+361 LWNHGTVQIGE
-372 YTYLTEAQFNEYFA
+372 YTYLTEDQFNEFFA

-412 TYVGTP
+412 TCVGTP
-418 TAKTYA
+418 ETKAYQ

-432 TTDTVCDMFYEYDG
+432 ITDTVCDMFYEFDG
-446 ITFNSAN
+446 ITFNTPNFTTINFGSGTYTEIGTVENETSIRNNVYEGKMGDATPSAFLSIAYGDNTGKWLLLPIKQNYGYVGDKLQFIDGKGNYYTDNNYPKWYDTNGAEITYDTAYTDWMIMAIYLDEAYYPANGALSAN
-453 DIYKWK
+453 FFVWRL
-459 GVISSYQVIDGGAMA
+459 GTVQ
-474 YDGKYRPTTKK
+474 
-485 IETISQSGDGAYFGF
+485 
-500 NDIGD
+500 IGE
-505 KAGKYLVFAIKNGFT
+505 YT
-520 TTAIDPTV
+520 
-528 PQWNGAGNATISY
+528 
-541 FDVNGNATTY
+541 
-551 DKKVTEWY
+551 
-559 VATVE
+559 
-564 ITEALATN
+564 
-572 GNIGLDFFCWSMGA
+572 
-586 VTVGDY
+586 
-592 AFVTSEQLETLF
+592 FVTSEQLETLF
-604 STTYSTVN
+604 ATTYSTVN

-667 FNSANDIY
+667 FYSTNTIY
-675 KWNSVSTYQL
+675 KWKGDVSSYQVI
-685 SDGGAI
+685 DGGAV
-691 AYDGKYRT
+691 AYDGKYRPT
-699 ATKLAEIITQSG
+699 TKKIETISQSG
-711 NGAYLGFNNITDKAG
+711 EGAYFGIDGIGDKAG

-735 NFEAIDTGTPPQ
+735 AFTAIEPTVPQ
-747 KNNDG
+747 CNNAG
-752 KGADIRFFDEN
+752 NATINYFDAN
-763 GNSVTYDR
+763 GNVITYDK
-771 SNSAIWYVAVIEI
+771 NTTDWYVAAIKI
-784 TDELAAKGNIGLD
+784 TEALAANGNIGLD
-797 LVCWST
+797 FFCWST
-803 GSAIVGDYAFIT
+803 GAVTIGEYAFVT

-867 GTQYIDPADLSA
+867 QYIAPADLSA
-879 SKDIINRYA
+879 SKDIIKQYA
-888 KYGINVYTVGGVAN
+888 KYGINVYTVGGIAD
-902 FASMGDFAN
+902 FASIGDFAN

-931 AAAVDAFNLANVGNK
+931 AAAVDTFNLANVGKK
-946 VLIVNLLPSYASA
+946 VLIVNLLPSYSSA
-959 VASDFST
+959 VTSDFSA

-976 KVLSK
+976 NVLGK

-1000 GNPTLDSGWLDDVE
+1000 GNPTLDSGWLGDVE
-1014 AVATFAKTYG
+1014 AVATFAKANG

-1037 LSGFNDSHNRTPTK
+1037 SGGFNDSHDRTPTK
-1051 ADITLQYYAL
+1051 ADITLQYYVL

-1076 PAPDGTTFLDGQ
+1076 PAPDDTTFLDGQ
-1088 NAMIDRNNETTDIY
+1088 NAMINRNNEPTDIY

-1124 DAAVLKTSSFFSVQ
+1124 DAAVLNTSSLFTSVQ

>member
-28 WSVHKTAAAVGEF
+28 WSVHKTAAAEGEF

-50 SNDKTGMLIATAIK
+50 SNDKTGMLIVTAIK

-109 GLNYADAVLAVW
+109 GLNYADAALAVW
-121 EITYDPNIEYEF
+121 EITYDSNIEYEF

-150 KQDPEQIVYGKTKNV
+150 KQDPEQIAYGKTKNV

-231 NFTPTGFDGAGSY
+231 NFTPTGFDGAGTY

-296 NAGALQ
+296 KDGALQ
-302 FFNGKRY
+302 FVKNGTEY
-309 INDDEADKYP
+309 INGDEADNYP
-319 TVFDKNGTVMSYD
+319 TVVDKNGTVMSYD

-372 YTYLTEAQFNEYFA
+372 YTYLTEDQFNEFFA

-412 TYVGTP
+412 TCVGTP
-418 TAKTYA
+418 ETKSYA
-424 NRVYSSMT
+424 NRVYSSMAI
-432 TTDTVCDMFYEYDG
+432 TDTVCDMFYEFDG
-446 ITFNSAN
+446 ITFNTPNFTTINFGSGTYTEIGTVENETSIRNNVYEGKMGDGTPSAFLSIAYGDNTGKWLLLPIKQNYGYVGDKLQFIDGKGNYYTDNNYPKWYDTNGAEITYDTAYTDWMIMAIYLDEAYYPANGALSAN
-453 DIYKWK
+453 FFVWRL
-459 GVISSYQVIDGGAMA
+459 GTVQ
-474 YDGKYRPTTKK
+474 
-485 IETISQSGDGAYFGF
+485 
-500 NDIGD
+500 IGE
-505 KAGKYLVFAIKNGFT
+505 YT
-520 TTAIDPTV
+520 
-528 PQWNGAGNATISY
+528 
-541 FDVNGNATTY
+541 
-551 DKKVTEWY
+551 
-559 VATVE
+559 
-564 ITEALATN
+564 
-572 GNIGLDFFCWSMGA
+572 
-586 VTVGDY
+586 
-592 AFVTSEQLETLF
+592 FVTSEQLETLF
-604 STTYSTVN
+604 ATTYSTVN

-667 FNSANDIY
+667 FYSTNTIY
-675 KWNSVSTYQL
+675 KWKGDVSSYQVI
-685 SDGGAI
+685 DGGAM
-691 AYDGKYRT
+691 AYDGKYRPT
-699 ATKLAEIITQSG
+699 TKKIETISQSAE
-711 NGAYLGFNNITDKAG
+711 GAYFGIDGIGDKAG

-735 NFEAIDTGTPPQ
+735 AFTAIDPTVPQ
-747 KNNDG
+747 CNNAG
-752 KGADIRFFDEN
+752 NATISYFDAN
-763 GNSVTYDR
+763 GDVTTYDKKTTE
-771 SNSAIWYVAVIEI
+771 WYVAAIKI
-784 TDELAAKGNIGLD
+784 TKALAANGNIGLD
-797 LVCWST
+797 FFCWSAGAVT
-803 GSAIVGDYAFIT
+803 IGEYAFVT

-822 GYYSGSETSDIQ
+822 GYYSGSETSGIQ

-867 GTQYIDPADLSA
+867 QYIAPADLSA
-879 SKDIINRYA
+879 SKDIIKQYA
-888 KYGINVYTVGGVAN
+888 KYGINVYTVGGIAD
-902 FASMGDFAN
+902 FASIGDFAN

-923 NKSQIDEI
+923 NKPQIDEI
-931 AAAVDAFNLANVGNK
+931 AAAVDTFNLANVGKK

-959 VASDFST
+959 VTSDFST

-976 KVLSK
+976 NVLSK

-992 YPIVRDAK
+992 YPIVRDSK

-1014 AVATFAKTYG
+1014 AVATFAKANG

-1037 LSGFNDSHNRTPTK
+1037 SGGFNDSHDRTPTK

-1088 NAMIDRNNETTDIY
+1088 NAMINRNNETTDIY

-1124 DAAVLKTSSFFSVQ
+1124 DAAVLKTNSLLTSVH

-1190 ETTLT
+1190 ETILT

-1206 STSGEFTFTLGV
+1206 SASGEFTFTLGV
-1218 GEGIIVI
+1218 GESIIVI

>member
-14 LLVFAAIACIMMGV
+14 LLVFAAIACIMLGV
-28 WSVHKTAAAVGEF
+28 WSVHKTAAADGEF

-109 GLNYADAVLAVW
+109 GLNYADAALAVW
-121 EITYDPNIEYEF
+121 EITYDSNIEYEF

-150 KQDPEQIVYGKTKNV
+150 KQDPEKIVYSETKNV

-203 GYNYGSNSVDGT
+203 GYEYGSNSVDGT

-221 ELDGITFNVP
+221 ELDGISFNVP

-244 AAKGTVKDG
+244 AAKGTVKDS

-261 EGNVTTGTAG
+261 EGNVTSGTSSSF
-271 AMLNI
+271 LSI
-276 AYGNNV
+276 AYGNNT
-282 GKWLLIPVQHSYTY
+282 GKWLILPVKQIYGQVNSE
-296 NAGALQ
+296 LQ
-302 FFNGKRY
+302 FIDGSGGWHTDN
-309 INDDEADKYP
+309 NYP
-319 TVFDKNGTVMSYD
+319 TWFDKNGATITYNKD
-332 KNYTDWMIMSIYL
+332 YTDWKIMAVYL
-345 DANEFSA
+345 DSTSFPV
-352 NGALQINLF
+352 NGALNVNFF
-361 LWRLGTVQIGE
+361 LWNHGTVQIGE

-412 TYVGTP
+412 TCVGTP
-418 TAKTYA
+418 ETKSYA
-424 NRVYSSMT
+424 SRVYSST
-432 TTDTVCDMFYEYDG
+432 TITDTVCDMFYEYDG

-459 GVISSYQVIDGGAMA
+459 GVISSYRVIDGGAMA

-485 IETISQSGDGAYFGF
+485 IETISQSGEGAYFGF

-645 VYSTATVI
+645 VYSMATVI

-667 FNSANDIY
+667 FSTPNFTATGFDGVGGYVEKGTIEDGTLIRCNVYEATVNS
-675 KWNSVSTYQL
+675 
-685 SDGGAI
+685 GAGEARLNI
-691 AYDGKYRT
+691 AYGNNTDKWLILPVKQIYSRVNSELQFIDG
-699 ATKLAEIITQSG
+699 SG
-711 NGAYLGFNNITDKAG
+711 GWHTDNNYPTWFDKNGATI
-726 KYLVFAIKN
+726 
-735 NFEAIDTGTPPQ
+735 
-747 KNNDG
+747 
-752 KGADIRFFDEN
+752 
-763 GNSVTYDR
+763 TYD
-771 SNSAIWYVAVIEI
+771 SSYTGWKIMAVYLDS
-784 TDELAAKGNIGLD
+784 TSFPANGALNVNFFLWNLGVVQIGEYTF
-797 LVCWST
+797 V
-803 GSAIVGDYAFIT
+803 T

-834 VNGWVAPE
+834 VNGWIAPE

-867 GTQYIDPADLSA
+867 GTQYIDPSDLSA

-931 AAAVDAFNLANVGNK
+931 AAAVDAFNLANAGKK

-959 VASDFST
+959 VTSDFST

-1037 LSGFNDSHNRTPTK
+1037 LGGFNDSHDRTPTK
-1051 ADITLQYYAL
+1051 EDITLQYYVL

-1088 NAMIDRNNETTDIY
+1088 NAMINRNNETTDIY

-1124 DAAVLKTSSFFSVQ
+1124 DAAVLKTSSLLTSVQ
-1138 AKKIGLKD
+1138 VKKIGLKD

-1206 STSGEFTFTLGV
+1206 STSGKFTFTLGV
-1218 GEGIIVI
+1218 GESIIVI

>member
-28 WSVHKTAAAVGEF
+28 WSVHKTAAADGEF

-50 SNDKTGMLIATAIK
+50 SNDKTGMLIVTAIK

-109 GLNYADAVLAVW
+109 GLNYADAALAVW
-121 EITYDPNIEYEF
+121 EITYDSNIEYEF

-150 KQDPEQIVYGKTKNV
+150 KQDPEQIAYGKTKNV

-231 NFTPTGFDGAGSY
+231 NFTPTGFDGAGTY

-296 NAGALQ
+296 KDGALQ
-302 FFNGKRY
+302 FVKNGTEY
-309 INDDEADKYP
+309 INGDEADNYP

-372 YTYLTEAQFNEYFA
+372 YTYLTEDQFNEFFA

-412 TYVGTP
+412 TCVGTP
-418 TAKTYA
+418 ETKSYA
-424 NRVYSSMT
+424 NRVYSSMAI
-432 TTDTVCDMFYEYDG
+432 TDTVCDMFYEFDG
-446 ITFNSAN
+446 ITFNTPNFTAINFGSGTYTEIGTVENETSIRNNVYEGKMVDGTSSAFLSIAYGDNTGKWLLLPIKQNYGYVGDKLQFIDGKGNYYTDNNYPKWYDTNGAEITYDTAYTDWMIIAIYLDEAYYPANGALSAN
-453 DIYKWK
+453 FFVWRL
-459 GVISSYQVIDGGAMA
+459 GTVQ
-474 YDGKYRPTTKK
+474 
-485 IETISQSGDGAYFGF
+485 
-500 NDIGD
+500 IGE
-505 KAGKYLVFAIKNGFT
+505 YT
-520 TTAIDPTV
+520 
-528 PQWNGAGNATISY
+528 
-541 FDVNGNATTY
+541 
-551 DKKVTEWY
+551 
-559 VATVE
+559 
-564 ITEALATN
+564 
-572 GNIGLDFFCWSMGA
+572 
-586 VTVGDY
+586 
-592 AFVTSEQLETLF
+592 FVTSEQLETLF
-604 STTYSTVN
+604 ATTYSTVN

-667 FNSANDIY
+667 FYSTNTIY
-675 KWNSVSTYQL
+675 KWKGDVSSYQVI
-685 SDGGAI
+685 DGGAM
-691 AYDGKYRT
+691 AYDGKYRPT
-699 ATKLAEIITQSG
+699 TKKIETISQSG
-711 NGAYLGFNNITDKAG
+711 EGAYFGIDGIGDKAG

-735 NFEAIDTGTPPQ
+735 AFTAIDPTVPQ
-747 KNNDG
+747 CNNAG
-752 KGADIRFFDEN
+752 NATISYFDVN
-763 GNSVTYDR
+763 GNTTTYNKNLTD
-771 SNSAIWYVAVIEI
+771 WYVAAIKI
-784 TDELAAKGNIGLD
+784 TEALAANGNIGLD
-797 LVCWST
+797 FFCWST
-803 GSAIVGDYAFIT
+803 GAVTIGEYAFVT

-867 GTQYIDPADLSA
+867 QYIAPADLSA
-879 SKDIINRYA
+879 SKDIIKQYA
-888 KYGINVYTVGGVAN
+888 KYGINVYTVGGIAD
-902 FASMGDFAN
+902 FASIGDFAN

-931 AAAVDAFNLANVGNK
+931 AAAIDTFNLANVGKK

-959 VASDFST
+959 VTSDFST

-976 KVLSK
+976 NVLSK

-1000 GNPTLDSGWLDDVE
+1000 GNPTLDSGWLGDVE
-1014 AVATFAKTYG
+1014 AVATFAKANG

-1037 LSGFNDSHNRTPTK
+1037 SGGFNDSHDRTPTK
-1051 ADITLQYYAL
+1051 EDITLQYYVL

-1088 NAMIDRNNETTDIY
+1088 NAMINRNNETTDIY

-1124 DAAVLKTSSFFSVQ
+1124 DAAVLKTSSLLTSVH

-1151 NALFSHLVDETR
+1151 NALFSHLVDETG

-1218 GEGIIVI
+1218 GESIIVI

>member
-1 MTLTNKRKRISGI
+1 MTLTNKRKRIFGI
-14 LLVFAAIACIMMGV
+14 LLVFAAIACIMLGV
-28 WSVHKTAAAVGEF
+28 GSMHKTAAADGEF

-50 SNDKTGMLIATAIK
+50 SSDKTGMLIATAIK

-109 GLNYADAVLAVW
+109 GLNYADAALAVW
-121 EITYDPNIEYEF
+121 EITYDSSIEYEF

-165 VTYTEVKHYVRNI
+165 VTYTEVKHYIRNI

-221 ELDGITFNVP
+221 ELEGVTFYSANNIYKWKPDVSSYRVIDVGATTYNSEYRPATKKIETISQSGEGAYFGIDGIGDKAGKYLVFAIKNAFTAIDPTVP
-231 NFTPTGFDGAGSY
+231 QCNNAGNATISYFDANGDVTTY
-244 AAKGTVKDG
+244 DKKTTDWYVAAIKIT
-253 ENVYNNVY
+253 EALAAN
-261 EGNVTTGTAG
+261 GNVGLDFFSWSAGTA
-271 AMLNI
+271 I
-276 AYGNNV
+276 V
-282 GKWLLIPVQHSYTY
+282 GDYAFITQE
-296 NAGALQ
+296 Q
-302 FFNGKRY
+302 F
-309 INDDEADKYP
+309 
-319 TVFDKNGTVMSYD
+319 
-332 KNYTDWMIMSIYL
+332 L
-345 DANEFSA
+345 EFF
-352 NGALQINLF
+352 G
-361 LWRLGTVQIGE
+361 
-372 YTYLTEAQFNEYFA
+372 

-412 TYVGTP
+412 TCVGTP
-418 TAKTYA
+418 ETKSYA
-424 NRVYSSMT
+424 NRVYSSMAI
-432 TTDTVCDMFYEYDG
+432 TDTVCDMFYEFDG
-446 ITFNSAN
+446 ITFNTPNFTTINFGSGTYTEIGTVENETSIRNNVYEGKMVDGTSSAFLSIAYGDNTGKWLLLPIKQNYGYVGDKLQFIDGKGNYYTDNNYPKWYDTNGTEITYDTACTDWMIMAIYLDETYYPANGALSAN
-453 DIYKWK
+453 FFVWRL
-459 GVISSYQVIDGGAMA
+459 GTVQ
-474 YDGKYRPTTKK
+474 
-485 IETISQSGDGAYFGF
+485 
-500 NDIGD
+500 IGE
-505 KAGKYLVFAIKNGFT
+505 YT
-520 TTAIDPTV
+520 
-528 PQWNGAGNATISY
+528 
-541 FDVNGNATTY
+541 
-551 DKKVTEWY
+551 
-559 VATVE
+559 
-564 ITEALATN
+564 
-572 GNIGLDFFCWSMGA
+572 
-586 VTVGDY
+586 
-592 AFVTSEQLETLF
+592 FVTSEQLETLF
-604 STTYSTVN
+604 ATTYSTVN

-667 FNSANDIY
+667 FNTPNFAATGFDGVGGYVEKGTIEDGTSIRYNVYEATV
-675 KWNSVSTYQL
+675 NSGVSEARL
-685 SDGGAI
+685 NI
-691 AYDGKYRT
+691 AYGNNTGKWLLLPIKQTYSLVNSELQFIDG
-699 ATKLAEIITQSG
+699 SG
-711 NGAYLGFNNITDKAG
+711 GWHTDNNYPTWLDINGATI
-726 KYLVFAIKN
+726 
-735 NFEAIDTGTPPQ
+735 
-747 KNNDG
+747 
-752 KGADIRFFDEN
+752 
-763 GNSVTYDR
+763 TYD
-771 SNSAIWYVAVIEI
+771 SSYTGWKIMAVYLDS
-784 TDELAAKGNIGLD
+784 TSFPANGALNVNFFLWNLGAVQIGE
-797 LVCWST
+797 
-803 GSAIVGDYAFIT
+803 YAFVT
-815 QEQLNLL
+815 QEQLNLV

-847 MLEKIAAA
+847 MLKKIAAA

-867 GTQYIDPADLSA
+867 QYIAPADLSA
-879 SKDIINRYA
+879 SKDIIKQYA
-888 KYGINVYTVGGVAN
+888 KYGINVYTVGGIAD
-902 FASMGDFAN
+902 FASIGDFAN

-931 AAAVDAFNLANVGNK
+931 AAAIDTFNLANVGKK
-946 VLIVNLLPSYASA
+946 VLIVNLLPSYAST
-959 VASDFST
+959 VISDFST

-976 KVLSK
+976 NVLSK

-1000 GNPTLDSGWLDDVE
+1000 GNPTLDSGWLGDVE
-1014 AVATFAKTYG
+1014 AVATFAKANG

-1037 LSGFNDSHNRTPTK
+1037 SGGFNDSHDRTPTK
-1051 ADITLQYYAL
+1051 EDITLQYYVL

-1088 NAMIDRNNETTDIY
+1088 NAMINRNNETTDIY
-1102 TAVKEV
+1102 IAVKEV
-1108 NEELN
+1108 NEGLN
-1113 KFDFI
+1113 RFDFI

-1124 DAAVLKTSSFFSVQ
+1124 EAAVLKTNSLLTSVQ

-1151 NALFSHLVDETR
+1151 NALFSHLVDKTR

-1190 ETTLT
+1190 ETILT

-1206 STSGEFTFTLGV
+1206 STSGKFTFTLGV
-1218 GEGIIVI
+1218 GESIIVI

>member
-1 MTLTNKRKRISGI
+1 MILTNKRKRISGI

-28 WSVHKTAAAVGEF
+28 WSVHKTAAAEGEF

-50 SNDKTGMLIATAIK
+50 SNDKTGMLIVTAIK

-109 GLNYADAVLAVW
+109 GLNYADAALAVW
-121 EITYDPNIEYEF
+121 EITYDSNIEYEF

-178 NGSYTLKETETNVP
+178 NGSYTLKETETNVI
-192 CMGTPSAKTYA
+192 CMGTPTAKTYA

-221 ELDGITFNVP
+221 ELEGVTFYSANNIYKWKPDVSSYRVIDGGATTYNSEYRPATKKIETISQSGEGAYFGIDGI
-231 NFTPTGFDGAGSY
+231 GD
-244 AAKGTVKDG
+244 K
-253 ENVYNNVY
+253 
-261 EGNVTTGTAG
+261 
-271 AMLNI
+271 
-276 AYGNNV
+276 
-282 GKWLLIPVQHSYTY
+282 
-296 NAGALQ
+296 
-302 FFNGKRY
+302 
-309 INDDEADKYP
+309 ADKYLVFAIKNAFTAIDP
-319 TVFDKNGTVMSYD
+319 TVPQCNNEGNATISYFDVNGNATTYD
-332 KNYTDWMIMSIYL
+332 KNVTEWYIAVVQITDAL
-345 DANEFSA
+345 AA
-352 NGALQINLF
+352 NGNIGLDFFCWSA
-361 LWRLGTVQIGE
+361 GTVTVGDYAFISQE
-372 YTYLTEAQFNEYFA
+372 QYFDFFG

-418 TAKTYA
+418 TAKNYA

-432 TTDTVCDMFYEYDG
+432 ITDTVCDMFYEFDG

-453 DIYKWK
+453 SIYKYK
-459 GVISSYQVIDGGAMA
+459 QDMPNYQISDGGAMA

-485 IETISQSGDGAYFGF
+485 IETISQSGEGAYFGF
-500 NDIGD
+500 SDIGD
-505 KAGKYLVFAIKNGFT
+505 KAGKYLVFAIKNAF
-520 TTAIDPTV
+520 TAIDPTV
-528 PQWNGAGNATISY
+528 PQCNNAGNAIISY
-541 FDVNGNATTY
+541 FGINGNATTY
-551 DKKVTEWY
+551 DKNVTEWY
-559 VATVE
+559 VAAVE
-564 ITEALATN
+564 ITEALAAN
-572 GNIGLDFFCWSMGA
+572 GNIGLDFFCWSAGA

-604 STTYSTVN
+604 ATTYSTVN

-667 FNSANDIY
+667 FYSTNTIY
-675 KWNSVSTYQL
+675 KWKGDVSSYQVI
-685 SDGGAI
+685 DGGAM
-691 AYDGKYRT
+691 AYDGKYRPT
-699 ATKLAEIITQSG
+699 TKKIETISQSG
-711 NGAYLGFNNITDKAG
+711 EGAYFGIDGIGDKAG

-735 NFEAIDTGTPPQ
+735 AFMAIDPTVPQ
-747 KNNDG
+747 CNNAG
-752 KGADIRFFDEN
+752 NATISYFDAN
-763 GNSVTYDR
+763 GDVTTYDKKTTE
-771 SNSAIWYVAVIEI
+771 WYVAAIKI
-784 TDELAAKGNIGLD
+784 TEALAANGNIGLD
-797 LVCWST
+797 FFCWSAGAVT
-803 GSAIVGDYAFIT
+803 IGEYAFVT

-867 GTQYIDPADLSA
+867 QYIAPADLSA
-879 SKDIINRYA
+879 SKDIIKQYA
-888 KYGINVYTVGGVAN
+888 KYGINVYTVGGIAD
-902 FASMGDFAN
+902 FASIGDFAN

-931 AAAVDAFNLANVGNK
+931 AAAVDTFNLANVGKK

-959 VASDFST
+959 VTSDFST

-976 KVLSK
+976 NVLSK

-1014 AVATFAKTYG
+1014 AVATFAKANG

-1037 LSGFNDSHNRTPTK
+1037 SGGFNDSHDRTPTK
-1051 ADITLQYYAL
+1051 EDITLQYYVL

-1088 NAMIDRNNETTDIY
+1088 NAMINRNNETTDIY

-1124 DAAVLKTSSFFSVQ
+1124 DAAVLKTSSLLTSVH

-1151 NALFSHLVDETR
+1151 NALFSHLVDKTR

-1190 ETTLT
+1190 ETILT

-1218 GEGIIVI
+1218 GESIIVI

>member
-1 MTLTNKRKRISGI
+1 MTLTNKRKRIAGI

-28 WSVHKTAAAVGEF
+28 WSVHKTAAAEGEF

-109 GLNYADAVLAVW
+109 GLNYADAALAVW
-121 EITYDPNIEYEF
+121 EITYDSNIEYEF

-244 AAKGTVKDG
+244 AAKGMVTDG

-282 GKWLLIPVQHSYTY
+282 GKWLLIPVRHSYTY
-296 NAGALQ
+296 KAGALQ
-302 FFNGKRY
+302 FVKNGSEY
-309 INDDEADKYP
+309 INGDEADNYP

-332 KNYTDWMIMSIYL
+332 KGYTDWMIMSIYL

-372 YTYLTEAQFNEYFA
+372 YTYLTEDQFNEFFG

-412 TYVGTP
+412 TCVGTP
-418 TAKTYA
+418 ETKSYA
-424 NRVYSSMT
+424 NRVYSSMAI
-432 TTDTVCDMFYEYDG
+432 TDTVCDMFYEFDG

-453 DIYKWK
+453 SIYKYK
-459 GVISSYQVIDGGAMA
+459 QDMPNYQISDGGAMS
-474 YDGKYRPTTKK
+474 YDGKYRPSTKK
-485 IETISQSGDGAYFGF
+485 VETISQSGEGAYFGF
-500 NDIGD
+500 SDIGD
-505 KAGKYLVFAIKNGFT
+505 KAGKYLVFAIKNAF
-520 TTAIDPTV
+520 TAIDPTV
-528 PQWNGAGNATISY
+528 PQCNNAGNAIISY
-541 FDVNGNATTY
+541 FGINGNATTY
-551 DKKVTEWY
+551 DKNVTEWY
-559 VATVE
+559 VAAVE
-564 ITEALATN
+564 ITEALAAN
-572 GNIGLDFFCWSMGA
+572 GNIGLDFFCWSAGA
-586 VTVGDY
+586 VTIGDY

-604 STTYSTVN
+604 ATTYSTVN

-653 DGVCNMFYEYEEIT
+653 DGVCNIYYEYDEIT
-667 FNSANDIY
+667 FYSTNTIY
-675 KWNSVSTYQL
+675 KWKGDVSSYQVI
-685 SDGGAI
+685 DGGAM
-691 AYDGKYRT
+691 AYDGKYRST
-699 ATKLAEIITQSG
+699 TKKIETISQSG
-711 NGAYLGFNNITDKAG
+711 EGAYFGIDGIGDKAG

-735 NFEAIDTGTPPQ
+735 AFTAIDPTVPQ
-747 KNNDG
+747 CNNAG
-752 KGADIRFFDEN
+752 NATISYFDVN
-763 GNSVTYDR
+763 GNTTTYDKKTTE
-771 SNSAIWYVAVIEI
+771 WYVAAIKI
-784 TDELAAKGNIGLD
+784 TEALAANGNIGLD
-797 LVCWST
+797 FFCWSAGAVT
-803 GSAIVGDYAFIT
+803 IGEYAFVT

-867 GTQYIDPADLSA
+867 QYIAPADLSA
-879 SKDIINRYA
+879 SKDIIKQYA
-888 KYGINVYTVGGVAN
+888 KYGINVYTVGGIAD
-902 FASMGDFAN
+902 FASIGDFAN

-931 AAAVDAFNLANVGNK
+931 AAAIDTFNLANVGKK

-959 VASDFST
+959 VTSDFST

-976 KVLSK
+976 NVLSK

-1000 GNPTLDSGWLDDVE
+1000 GNPTLDSGWLGDVE
-1014 AVATFAKTYG
+1014 AVATFAKANG

-1037 LSGFNDSHNRTPTK
+1037 SGGFNDSHDRTPTK
-1051 ADITLQYYAL
+1051 EDIMLQYYVL

-1088 NAMIDRNNETTDIY
+1088 NAMINRNNETTDIY
-1102 TAVKEV
+1102 IAVKEV

-1124 DAAVLKTSSFFSVQ
+1124 EAAVLKTNSLLTSVQ

-1218 GEGIIVI
+1218 GESIIVI

>member
-1 MTLTNKRKRISGI
+1 MILTNKRKRISGI
-14 LLVFAAIACIMMGV
+14 LLVLAVIACIMTGV
-28 WSVHKTAAAVGEF
+28 LSVHKTAAADGEF

-50 SNDKTGMLIATAIK
+50 SNDKTGMLIVTAIK

-109 GLNYADAVLAVW
+109 GLNYADAALAVW
-121 EITYDPNIEYEF
+121 EITYDSNIEYEF

-178 NGSYTLKETETNVP
+178 NGSYTLKETETNVI
-192 CMGTPSAKTYA
+192 CMGTPTAKTYA

-231 NFTPTGFDGAGSY
+231 NFTPTGFDGAGTY

-261 EGNVTTGTAG
+261 EGNVATGTAG

-296 NAGALQ
+296 KAGALQ
-302 FFNGKRY
+302 FVKNGTEY
-309 INDDEADKYP
+309 INGDEADNYP

-361 LWRLGTVQIGE
+361 LWRLGTLQIGE
-372 YTYLTEAQFNEYFA
+372 YTYLTEDQFNEFFA

-412 TYVGTP
+412 TCVGTP
-418 TAKTYA
+418 ETKSYA
-424 NRVYSSMT
+424 NRVYSSMAI
-432 TTDTVCDMFYEYDG
+432 TDTVCDMFYEFDG
-446 ITFNSAN
+446 ITFNTPNFTTINFGSGTYTEIGTVENETSIRNNVYEGKMVDGTPSAFLSIAYGDNTGKWLLLPIKQNYGYVGDKLQFIDGKGNYYTDNNYPKWYDTNGAEITYDTAYTDWMIMAIYLDEAYYPANGALSAN
-453 DIYKWK
+453 FFVWRL
-459 GVISSYQVIDGGAMA
+459 GTVQ
-474 YDGKYRPTTKK
+474 
-485 IETISQSGDGAYFGF
+485 
-500 NDIGD
+500 IGE
-505 KAGKYLVFAIKNGFT
+505 YT
-520 TTAIDPTV
+520 
-528 PQWNGAGNATISY
+528 
-541 FDVNGNATTY
+541 
-551 DKKVTEWY
+551 
-559 VATVE
+559 
-564 ITEALATN
+564 
-572 GNIGLDFFCWSMGA
+572 
-586 VTVGDY
+586 
-592 AFVTSEQLETLF
+592 FVTSEQLETLF
-604 STTYSTVN
+604 ATTYSTVN

-667 FNSANDIY
+667 FYSTNTIY
-675 KWNSVSTYQL
+675 KWKGDVSSYQVI
-685 SDGGAI
+685 DGGAM
-691 AYDGKYRT
+691 AYDGKYRPT
-699 ATKLAEIITQSG
+699 TKKIETISQSG
-711 NGAYLGFNNITDKAG
+711 EGAYFGIDGIGDKAG

-735 NFEAIDTGTPPQ
+735 AFMAIDPTVPQ
-747 KNNDG
+747 CNNAG
-752 KGADIRFFDEN
+752 NATISYFDAN
-763 GNSVTYDR
+763 GNVITYDK
-771 SNSAIWYVAVIEI
+771 NTTDWYVAAIKI
-784 TDELAAKGNIGLD
+784 TEALAANGNIGLD
-797 LVCWST
+797 FFCWSAGAVT
-803 GSAIVGDYAFIT
+803 IGEYAFVT

-867 GTQYIDPADLSA
+867 QYIAPADLSA
-879 SKDIINRYA
+879 SKDIIKQYA
-888 KYGINVYTVGGVAN
+888 KYGINVYTVGGIAD
-902 FASMGDFAN
+902 FASIGDFAN

-931 AAAVDAFNLANVGNK
+931 AAAVDTFNLANVGKK

-959 VASDFST
+959 VTSDFSS

-976 KVLSK
+976 NVLGK

-1000 GNPTLDSGWLDDVE
+1000 GNPTLDSGWLGDVE
-1014 AVATFAKTYG
+1014 AVATFAKANG

-1037 LSGFNDSHNRTPTK
+1037 SGGFNDSHDRTPTK
-1051 ADITLQYYAL
+1051 EDITLQYYVL

-1088 NAMIDRNNETTDIY
+1088 NAMINRNNETTDIY

-1124 DAAVLKTSSFFSVQ
+1124 DAAVLKTNSLLTSVH

-1190 ETTLT
+1190 ETILT

-1206 STSGEFTFTLGV
+1206 SASGEFTFTLGV
-1218 GEGIIVI
+1218 GESIIVI

>member
-109 GLNYADAVLAVW
+109 GLNYADAALAVW
-121 EITYDPNIEYEF
+121 EITYDSNIEYEF

-150 KQDPEQIVYGKTKNV
+150 KQDPEQIVYSGTKNV
-165 VTYTEVKHYVRNI
+165 VTYTEVKHYIRNI
-178 NGSYTLKETETNVP
+178 NGSYTLKETETNVI
-192 CMGTPSAKTYA
+192 CMGTPTAKTYA

-221 ELDGITFNVP
+221 ELEGVTFYSANNIYKWKPDVSSYQIIDGGATTYNSEYRPATKKIETISQSGEGAYFGIDGIGDKAGKYFVFAIKNAFTAIDPTVP
-231 NFTPTGFDGAGSY
+231 QCNNAGNATISYFDA
-244 AAKGTVKDG
+244 
-253 ENVYNNVY
+253 N
-261 EGNVTTGTAG
+261 GNVIT
-271 AMLNI
+271 
-276 AYGNNV
+276 
-282 GKWLLIPVQHSYTY
+282 
-296 NAGALQ
+296 
-302 FFNGKRY
+302 
-309 INDDEADKYP
+309 
-319 TVFDKNGTVMSYD
+319 YD
-332 KNYTDWMIMSIYL
+332 KNTTDWYVAAIEI
-345 DANEFSA
+345 
-352 NGALQINLF
+352 
-361 LWRLGTVQIGE
+361 
-372 YTYLTEAQFNEYFA
+372 TEALATNGNIGLDFFSWSAGTAIVGDYAFITQEQFLEFFG

-412 TYVGTP
+412 TCVGTP
-418 TAKTYA
+418 ETKSYA
-424 NRVYSSMT
+424 NRVYSSMAI
-432 TTDTVCDMFYEYDG
+432 TDTVCDMFYEFDG
-446 ITFNSAN
+446 ITFNTPNFTTINFGSGTYTEIGTVENETSIRNNVYEGKMGDGTPSAFLSIAYGDN
-453 DIYKWK
+453 TGKWLLLPIK
-459 GVISSYQVIDGGAMA
+459 QNYGYVGDKLQFIDGKGNYYTDNNYPKW
-474 YDGKYRPTTKK
+474 YDT
-485 IETISQSGDGAYFGF
+485 
-500 NDIGD
+500 
-505 KAGKYLVFAIKNGFT
+505 
-520 TTAIDPTV
+520 
-528 PQWNGAGNATISY
+528 NGAEI
-541 FDVNGNATTY
+541 TY
-551 DKKVTEWY
+551 DTAYTDWMIMAIYLDEAYYPANGALSVNFFVWRLG
-559 VATVE
+559 TVQ
-564 ITEALATN
+564 
-572 GNIGLDFFCWSMGA
+572 IGEY
-586 VTVGDY
+586 T
-592 AFVTSEQLETLF
+592 FVTSEQLETLF
-604 STTYSTVN
+604 ATTYSTVN

-667 FNSANDIY
+667 FYSTNTIY
-675 KWNSVSTYQL
+675 KWKGDVSSYQVI
-685 SDGGAI
+685 DGGAM
-691 AYDGKYRT
+691 AYDGKYRPT
-699 ATKLAEIITQSG
+699 TKKIETISQSG
-711 NGAYLGFNNITDKAG
+711 EGAYFGIDGIGDKAG

-735 NFEAIDTGTPPQ
+735 AFMAIDPTVPQ
-747 KNNDG
+747 CNNAG
-752 KGADIRFFDEN
+752 NATISYFDAN
-763 GNSVTYDR
+763 GDVTTYDKKTTE
-771 SNSAIWYVAVIEI
+771 WYVAAIKI
-784 TDELAAKGNIGLD
+784 TEALAANGNIGLD
-797 LVCWST
+797 FFCWST
-803 GSAIVGDYAFIT
+803 GAVTVGEYAFVT

-867 GTQYIDPADLSA
+867 QYIAPADLSA
-879 SKDIINRYA
+879 SKDIIKQYA
-888 KYGINVYTVGGVAN
+888 KYGINVYTVGGIAD
-902 FASMGDFAN
+902 FASIGDFAN

-931 AAAVDAFNLANVGNK
+931 AAAVDTFNLANVGKK

-959 VASDFST
+959 VTSDFST

-1014 AVATFAKTYG
+1014 AVATFAKANG

-1037 LSGFNDSHNRTPTK
+1037 SGGFNDSHDRTPTK
-1051 ADITLQYYAL
+1051 EDITLQYYVL

-1088 NAMIDRNNETTDIY
+1088 NAMINRNNETTDIY
-1102 TAVKEV
+1102 TAVKDV
-1108 NEELN
+1108 NDELD

-1124 DAAVLKTSSFFSVQ
+1124 DVAVLKTSSLLTSVQ

-1218 GEGIIVI
+1218 GESIIVV

>member
-14 LLVFAAIACIMMGV
+14 LLVLAVIACIMTGV
-28 WSVHKTAAAVGEF
+28 LSVHKTAAADGEF

-50 SNDKTGMLIATAIK
+50 SNDKTGMLIVTAIK

-109 GLNYADAVLAVW
+109 GLNYADAALAVW
-121 EITYDPNIEYEF
+121 EITYDSNIEYEF

-178 NGSYTLKETETNVP
+178 NGSYTLKETETNVI
-192 CMGTPSAKTYA
+192 CMGTPTAKTYA
-203 GYNYGSNSVDGT
+203 GYEYGSKSVDGT

-221 ELDGITFNVP
+221 ELEGVTFNSANNTYKWKPDVSSYRVIDGGATTYNSEYRPATKKIETISQSGEGAYFGIDGIGDKAGKYLVFAIKNAFTAIDPTVP
-231 NFTPTGFDGAGSY
+231 QCNNAGNATINYFDA
-244 AAKGTVKDG
+244 
-253 ENVYNNVY
+253 N
-261 EGNVTTGTAG
+261 GNVITYDKKTTDWYVAAIKITEALATNGNIGLDFFSWSAGTA
-271 AMLNI
+271 I
-276 AYGNNV
+276 V
-282 GKWLLIPVQHSYTY
+282 GDYAFITQE
-296 NAGALQ
+296 Q
-302 FFNGKRY
+302 F
-309 INDDEADKYP
+309 
-319 TVFDKNGTVMSYD
+319 
-332 KNYTDWMIMSIYL
+332 L
-345 DANEFSA
+345 EFF
-352 NGALQINLF
+352 G
-361 LWRLGTVQIGE
+361 
-372 YTYLTEAQFNEYFA
+372 

-412 TYVGTP
+412 TCVGTP
-418 TAKTYA
+418 EVKAYQ

-432 TTDTVCDMFYEYDG
+432 ITDTVCDMFYEFDG
-446 ITFNSAN
+446 ITFNTPNFAATGFDGVGGYVEKGTIEDGTSVHYNVYEATVNSGAGEARLNIAYGNNTGKWLLLPIKQTYSLVNSALQFIDGN
-453 DIYKWK
+453 GGWHTDNNYPTWLDINGATITYD
-459 GVISSYQVIDGGAMA
+459 SSYTGWKIMA
-474 YDGKYRPTTKK
+474 VHLDSTSFP
-485 IETISQSGDGAYFGF
+485 A
-500 NDIGD
+500 
-505 KAGKYLVFAIKNGFT
+505 
-520 TTAIDPTV
+520 
-528 PQWNGAGNATISY
+528 NGALN
-541 FDVNGNATTY
+541 VNFFLWNLG
-551 DKKVTEWY
+551 
-559 VATVE
+559 TVQ
-564 ITEALATN
+564 
-572 GNIGLDFFCWSMGA
+572 IGEY
-586 VTVGDY
+586 T
-592 AFVTSEQLETLF
+592 FVTSEQIETLF
-604 STTYSTVN
+604 ATTYSTVN

-667 FNSANDIY
+667 FNTPNFAATGFDGVGGYVEKGTIEDGTSIRYNVYEATV
-675 KWNSVSTYQL
+675 NS
-685 SDGGAI
+685 GAGEARLNI
-691 AYDGKYRT
+691 AYGNNTGKWLLLPIKQTYSLVNS
-699 ATKLAEIITQSG
+699 ALQFIDG
-711 NGAYLGFNNITDKAG
+711 NGGWHTDNNYPTWLDI
-726 KYLVFAIKN
+726 N
-735 NFEAIDTGTPPQ
+735 
-747 KNNDG
+747 
-752 KGADIRFFDEN
+752 GATI
-763 GNSVTYDR
+763 TYD
-771 SNSAIWYVAVIEI
+771 SSYTGWKIMAVHLDS
-784 TDELAAKGNIGLD
+784 TSFPANGALNVNFFLWNLGAVQIGE
-797 LVCWST
+797 
-803 GSAIVGDYAFIT
+803 YAFVT

-834 VNGWVAPE
+834 VNGWVSPE

-867 GTQYIDPADLSA
+867 QYIAPADLSA
-879 SKDIINRYA
+879 SKDIIKQYA
-888 KYGINVYTVGGVAN
+888 KYGINVYTVGGIAD
-902 FASMGDFAN
+902 FASIGDFAN

-931 AAAVDAFNLANVGNK
+931 AAAVDTFNLANVGKK

-959 VASDFST
+959 VTSDFSA

-976 KVLSK
+976 NVLSK

-1000 GNPTLDSGWLDDVE
+1000 GNPTLDSGWLGDVE
-1014 AVATFAKTYG
+1014 AVATFAKANG

-1037 LSGFNDSHNRTPTK
+1037 SGGFNDSHDRAPTK
-1051 ADITLQYYAL
+1051 EDIMLQYYVL

-1088 NAMIDRNNETTDIY
+1088 NAMINRNNETTDIY

-1124 DAAVLKTSSFFSVQ
+1124 DAAVLNTSSLLTSVQ

-1190 ETTLT
+1190 ETILT

-1206 STSGEFTFTLGV
+1206 SASGEFTFTLGV
-1218 GEGIIVI
+1218 GESIIVI

>member
-28 WSVHKTAAAVGEF
+28 WSVHKTAAAEGEF

-50 SNDKTGMLIATAIK
+50 SNDKTGMLIVTAIK

-109 GLNYADAVLAVW
+109 GLNYADAALAVW
-121 EITYDPNIEYEF
+121 EITYDSNIEYEF

-150 KQDPEQIVYGKTKNV
+150 KQDPEQIAYGKTKNV

-178 NGSYTLKETETNVP
+178 NGSYTLKETETNVT
-192 CMGTPSAKTYA
+192 CMGMPTAKTYA

-221 ELDGITFNVP
+221 ELEGVTFNSANNIYKWKPDVSSYRVIDGGATTYNSEYRPATKKIETISQSGEGAYFGNDGI
-231 NFTPTGFDGAGSY
+231 GD
-244 AAKGTVKDG
+244 K
-253 ENVYNNVY
+253 
-261 EGNVTTGTAG
+261 
-271 AMLNI
+271 
-276 AYGNNV
+276 
-282 GKWLLIPVQHSYTY
+282 
-296 NAGALQ
+296 
-302 FFNGKRY
+302 
-309 INDDEADKYP
+309 ADKYLVFAIKNAFTAIDP
-319 TVFDKNGTVMSYD
+319 TVPQCNNAGNATISYFDVNGNATTYD
-332 KNYTDWMIMSIYL
+332 KNVTEWYIAVVQITDAL
-345 DANEFSA
+345 AA
-352 NGALQINLF
+352 NGNIGLDFFCWSA
-361 LWRLGTVQIGE
+361 GTVTVGDYAFISQE
-372 YTYLTEAQFNEYFA
+372 QYFDFFG

-432 TTDTVCDMFYEYDG
+432 ITDTVCDMFYEFDG
-446 ITFNSAN
+446 ITFNTPNFTTINFGSGTYTEIGTVENETSMRNNVYEGKMVDGTSSAFLSIAYGDNTGKWLLLPIKQNYSYVGDKLQFIDGKGNYYTDNNYPKWYDTNGMEITYDTARTDWMIMAIYLDETYYPANGALSAN
-453 DIYKWK
+453 FFVWRL
-459 GVISSYQVIDGGAMA
+459 GTVQ
-474 YDGKYRPTTKK
+474 
-485 IETISQSGDGAYFGF
+485 
-500 NDIGD
+500 IGE
-505 KAGKYLVFAIKNGFT
+505 YT
-520 TTAIDPTV
+520 
-528 PQWNGAGNATISY
+528 
-541 FDVNGNATTY
+541 
-551 DKKVTEWY
+551 
-559 VATVE
+559 
-564 ITEALATN
+564 
-572 GNIGLDFFCWSMGA
+572 
-586 VTVGDY
+586 
-592 AFVTSEQLETLF
+592 FVTSEQIESLF
-604 STTYSTVN
+604 ATTYSTVN

-667 FNSANDIY
+667 FNTPNFAATGFDGVGGYVEKGTIEDGTSIRYNVYEATVNSGVSEARLNIAYGNNTGKWLLLPIKQTYSLVNSELQFIDGSGGWHTDNNYPTWLDINGATITYDSSYTGWKIMAVYLDSTSFPANGALNVNFFL
-675 KWNSVSTYQL
+675 WNL
-685 SDGGAI
+685 GAI
-691 AYDGKYRT
+691 
-699 ATKLAEIITQSG
+699 Q
-711 NGAYLGFNNITDKAG
+711 
-726 KYLVFAIKN
+726 
-735 NFEAIDTGTPPQ
+735 
-747 KNNDG
+747 
-752 KGADIRFFDEN
+752 
-763 GNSVTYDR
+763 
-771 SNSAIWYVAVIEI
+771 
-784 TDELAAKGNIGLD
+784 IGE
-797 LVCWST
+797 
-803 GSAIVGDYAFIT
+803 YAFVT

-867 GTQYIDPADLSA
+867 QYIAPADLSA
-879 SKDIINRYA
+879 SKDIIKQYA
-888 KYGINVYTVGGVAN
+888 KYGINVYTVGGIAD
-902 FASMGDFAN
+902 FASIGDFAN

-931 AAAVDAFNLANVGNK
+931 AAAVDTFNLANVGKK

-959 VASDFST
+959 VTSDFSS

-976 KVLSK
+976 KVLLK

-1014 AVATFAKTYG
+1014 AVATFAKANG
-1024 LKKNFFIQTMPYG
+1024 LKKNFFIQTMAYG
-1037 LSGFNDSHNRTPTK
+1037 SGGFNDSHDRTPTK
-1051 ADITLQYYAL
+1051 EDITLQYYVL

-1088 NAMIDRNNETTDIY
+1088 NAMINRNNETTDIY

-1124 DAAVLKTSSFFSVQ
+1124 DAAVLKMSSLLTSVH

-1175 TSLNYTN
+1175 TSLNYSN
-1182 TITLTFSG
+1182 TITLTFFG
-1190 ETTLT
+1190 ETILT

-1206 STSGEFTFTLGV
+1206 SASGEFTFTLGV
-1218 GEGIIVI
+1218 GESIIVI

>member
-165 VTYTEVKHYVRNI
+165 VTYTEVKHYIRNI

-203 GYNYGSNSVDGT
+203 GYEYGSNIVNGS

-221 ELDGITFNVP
+221 ELEGVTFYSANNIYKWKPDVSSYQIIDGGATTYNSEYRPATKKIETISQSGEGAYFGIDGIGDKAGKYFVFAIKNAFTAIDPTVP
-231 NFTPTGFDGAGSY
+231 QCNNAGNATISYFDANGDVTTY
-244 AAKGTVKDG
+244 DKKTTDWYVAAIKIT
-253 ENVYNNVY
+253 EALAAN
-261 EGNVTTGTAG
+261 GNVGLDFFSWSAGTA
-271 AMLNI
+271 I
-276 AYGNNV
+276 V
-282 GKWLLIPVQHSYTY
+282 GDYAFITQE
-296 NAGALQ
+296 Q
-302 FFNGKRY
+302 F
-309 INDDEADKYP
+309 
-319 TVFDKNGTVMSYD
+319 
-332 KNYTDWMIMSIYL
+332 L
-345 DANEFSA
+345 EFF
-352 NGALQINLF
+352 G
-361 LWRLGTVQIGE
+361 
-372 YTYLTEAQFNEYFA
+372 

-412 TYVGTP
+412 TCVGTP
-418 TAKTYA
+418 ETKSYA

-432 TTDTVCDMFYEYDG
+432 ITDTVCDMFYEFDG

-459 GVISSYQVIDGGAMA
+459 GVVASYRVIDGGAMA

-485 IETISQSGDGAYFGF
+485 IETISQSAEGAYFGI
-500 NDIGD
+500 DGIGD
-505 KAGKYLVFAIKNGFT
+505 KAGKYLVFAIKNAF
-520 TTAIDPTV
+520 TAIDPTV
-528 PQWNGAGNATISY
+528 PQCNNAGNATINY
-541 FDVNGNATTY
+541 FDANGNVITY
-551 DKKVTEWY
+551 DKNTTDWY
-559 VATVE
+559 VAAIK
-564 ITEALATN
+564 ITEALAAN
-572 GNIGLDFFCWSMGA
+572 GNIGLDFFCWSAGA
-586 VTVGDY
+586 VTIGEY
-592 AFVTSEQLETLF
+592 TFVTSEQLETLF
-604 STTYSTVN
+604 ATTYSTVN

-653 DGVCNMFYEYEEIT
+653 DGVCNIYYEYDEIT
-667 FNSANDIY
+667 FYSTNTIY
-675 KWNSVSTYQL
+675 KWKGDISSYQVI
-685 SDGGAI
+685 DGGAM
-691 AYDGKYRT
+691 AYDEKYRPT
-699 ATKLAEIITQSG
+699 TKKIETISQSG
-711 NGAYLGFNNITDKAG
+711 EGAYFGIDGIGDKAG

-735 NFEAIDTGTPPQ
+735 AFTAIDPTVPQ
-747 KNNDG
+747 CNNAG
-752 KGADIRFFDEN
+752 NATISYFDAN
-763 GNSVTYDR
+763 GDVTTYDKKTTE
-771 SNSAIWYVAVIEI
+771 WYVAAIKI
-784 TDELAAKGNIGLD
+784 TEALAANGNIGLD
-797 LVCWST
+797 FFCWSA
-803 GSAIVGDYAFIT
+803 GSVTIGEYAFVT

-867 GTQYIDPADLSA
+867 QYIAPADLSA
-879 SKDIINRYA
+879 SKDIIKQYA
-888 KYGINVYTVGGVAN
+888 KYGINVYTVGGIAD
-902 FASMGDFAN
+902 FASIGDFAN

-931 AAAVDAFNLANVGNK
+931 AAAVDTFNLANVGKK

-959 VASDFST
+959 VTSDFST

-976 KVLSK
+976 NVLSK

-992 YPIVRDAK
+992 YPIVHDAK
-1000 GNPTLDSGWLDDVE
+1000 GNPTLDSGWLGDVE
-1014 AVATFAKTYG
+1014 AVATFAKANG

-1037 LSGFNDSHNRTPTK
+1037 SGGFNDSHDRKPTK
-1051 ADITLQYYAL
+1051 EDITLQYYVL

-1088 NAMIDRNNETTDIY
+1088 NAMINRNNETTDIY

-1124 DAAVLKTSSFFSVQ
+1124 DAAVLKTNSLLTSVQ

-1182 TITLTFSG
+1182 TIILTFSG
-1190 ETTLT
+1190 ETILT

-1218 GEGIIVI
+1218 GESIIVI

>member
-1 MTLTNKRKRISGI
+1 MILTNKRKRISGI
-14 LLVFAAIACIMMGV
+14 LLVLAVIACIMTGV
-28 WSVHKTAAAVGEF
+28 LSVHKTAAADGEF

-50 SNDKTGMLIATAIK
+50 SNDKTGMLIVTAIK

-109 GLNYADAVLAVW
+109 GLNYADAALAVW
-121 EITYDPNIEYEF
+121 EITYDSNIEYEF

-178 NGSYTLKETETNVP
+178 NGSYTLKETETNVI
-192 CMGTPSAKTYA
+192 CMGTPLAKTYA

-221 ELDGITFNVP
+221 ELDGITFNSANTIYKWKPDVSSYQISDGGAMTCDGEYRP
-231 NFTPTGFDGAGSY
+231 ATKKVETISQSAEGAYLGFDG
-244 AAKGTVKDG
+244 
-253 ENVYNNVY
+253 
-261 EGNVTTGTAG
+261 
-271 AMLNI
+271 
-276 AYGNNV
+276 V
-282 GKWLLIPVQHSYTY
+282 GDK
-296 NAGALQ
+296 
-302 FFNGKRY
+302 
-309 INDDEADKYP
+309 ADKYLVFAIKNAFTAIDP
-319 TVFDKNGTVMSYD
+319 TVPQCNNAGNATINYFDANGNVITYD
-332 KNYTDWMIMSIYL
+332 KNTTDWYVAAIEI
-345 DANEFSA
+345 
-352 NGALQINLF
+352 
-361 LWRLGTVQIGE
+361 
-372 YTYLTEAQFNEYFA
+372 TEALATNGNIGLDFFSWSAGTAIVGDYAFITQEQFLEFFG

-412 TYVGTP
+412 TCVGTP
-418 TAKTYA
+418 ETKSYA
-424 NRVYSSMT
+424 NRVYSSMAI
-432 TTDTVCDMFYEYDG
+432 TDTVCDMFYEFDG
-446 ITFNSAN
+446 ITFNTPNFTTINFGSGTYTEIGTVENETSIRNNVYEGKMGDGTPSAFLSIAYGDN
-453 DIYKWK
+453 TGKWLLLPIK
-459 GVISSYQVIDGGAMA
+459 QNYGYVGDKLQFIDGKGNYYTDNNYPKW
-474 YDGKYRPTTKK
+474 YDT
-485 IETISQSGDGAYFGF
+485 
-500 NDIGD
+500 
-505 KAGKYLVFAIKNGFT
+505 
-520 TTAIDPTV
+520 
-528 PQWNGAGNATISY
+528 NGAEI
-541 FDVNGNATTY
+541 TY
-551 DKKVTEWY
+551 DTAYTDWMIMAIYLDEAYYPANGALSVNFFVWRLG
-559 VATVE
+559 TVQ
-564 ITEALATN
+564 
-572 GNIGLDFFCWSMGA
+572 IGEY
-586 VTVGDY
+586 T
-592 AFVTSEQLETLF
+592 FVTSEQLETLF
-604 STTYSTVN
+604 ATTYSTVN

-667 FNSANDIY
+667 FYSTNTIY
-675 KWNSVSTYQL
+675 KWKGDVSSYQVI
-685 SDGGAI
+685 DGGAM
-691 AYDGKYRT
+691 AYDGKYRPT
-699 ATKLAEIITQSG
+699 TKKIETISQSG
-711 NGAYLGFNNITDKAG
+711 EGAYFGIDGIGDKAG

-735 NFEAIDTGTPPQ
+735 AFTAIDPTVPQ
-747 KNNDG
+747 CNNAG
-752 KGADIRFFDEN
+752 NATISYFDVN
-763 GNSVTYDR
+763 GNTTTYNKNLTD
-771 SNSAIWYVAVIEI
+771 WYVAAIKI
-784 TDELAAKGNIGLD
+784 TEALAANGNIGLD
-797 LVCWST
+797 FFCWST
-803 GSAIVGDYAFIT
+803 GAVTIGEYAFVT

-867 GTQYIDPADLSA
+867 QYIAPADLSA
-879 SKDIINRYA
+879 SKDIIKQYA
-888 KYGINVYTVGGVAN
+888 KYGINVYTVGGIAD
-902 FASMGDFAN
+902 FASIGDFAN

-931 AAAVDAFNLANVGNK
+931 AAAVDTFNLANVGKK

-959 VASDFST
+959 VTSDFST

-1014 AVATFAKTYG
+1014 AVATFAKANG

-1037 LSGFNDSHNRTPTK
+1037 SGGFNDSHDRTPTK
-1051 ADITLQYYAL
+1051 EDITLQYYVL

-1088 NAMIDRNNETTDIY
+1088 NAMINRNNETTDIY
-1102 TAVKEV
+1102 TAVKDV
-1108 NEELN
+1108 NDELD

-1124 DAAVLKTSSFFSVQ
+1124 DVAVLKTSSLLTSVQ

-1218 GEGIIVI
+1218 GESIIVI

>member
-28 WSVHKTAAAVGEF
+28 WSVHKTAAAEGEF

-50 SNDKTGMLIATAIK
+50 SNDKTGMLIVTAIK

-109 GLNYADAVLAVW
+109 GLNYADAALAVW
-121 EITYDPNIEYEF
+121 EITYDSNIEYEF

-178 NGSYTLKETETNVP
+178 NGSYTLKETETNVI
-192 CMGTPSAKTYA
+192 CMGTPLAKTYA

-221 ELDGITFNVP
+221 ELDGITFNSANTIYKWKPDVSSYQISDGGAMTCDGEYRP
-231 NFTPTGFDGAGSY
+231 ATKKVETISQSAEGAYLGFDG
-244 AAKGTVKDG
+244 
-253 ENVYNNVY
+253 
-261 EGNVTTGTAG
+261 
-271 AMLNI
+271 
-276 AYGNNV
+276 V
-282 GKWLLIPVQHSYTY
+282 GDK
-296 NAGALQ
+296 
-302 FFNGKRY
+302 
-309 INDDEADKYP
+309 ADKYLVFAIKNAFTAIDP
-319 TVFDKNGTVMSYD
+319 TVPQCNNAGNATINYFDANGNVITYD
-332 KNYTDWMIMSIYL
+332 KNTTDWYVAAIEI
-345 DANEFSA
+345 
-352 NGALQINLF
+352 
-361 LWRLGTVQIGE
+361 
-372 YTYLTEAQFNEYFA
+372 TEALATNGNIGLDFFSWSAGTAIVGDYAFITQEQFLEFFG

-412 TYVGTP
+412 TCVGTP
-418 TAKTYA
+418 ETKSYA
-424 NRVYSSMT
+424 NRVYSSMAI
-432 TTDTVCDMFYEYDG
+432 TDTVCDMFYEFDG
-446 ITFNSAN
+446 ITFNTPNFTTINFGSGTYTEIGTVENETSIRNNVYEGKMGDGTPSAFLSIAYGDN
-453 DIYKWK
+453 TGKWLLLPIK
-459 GVISSYQVIDGGAMA
+459 QNYGYVGDKLQFIDGKGNYYTDNNYPKW
-474 YDGKYRPTTKK
+474 YDT
-485 IETISQSGDGAYFGF
+485 
-500 NDIGD
+500 
-505 KAGKYLVFAIKNGFT
+505 
-520 TTAIDPTV
+520 
-528 PQWNGAGNATISY
+528 NGAEI
-541 FDVNGNATTY
+541 TY
-551 DKKVTEWY
+551 DTAYTDWMIMAIYLDEAYYPANGALSVNFFVWRLG
-559 VATVE
+559 TVQ
-564 ITEALATN
+564 
-572 GNIGLDFFCWSMGA
+572 IGEY
-586 VTVGDY
+586 T
-592 AFVTSEQLETLF
+592 FVTSEQLETLF
-604 STTYSTVN
+604 ATTYSTVN

-667 FNSANDIY
+667 FYSTNTIY
-675 KWNSVSTYQL
+675 KWKGDVSSYQVI
-685 SDGGAI
+685 DGGAM
-691 AYDGKYRT
+691 AYDGKYRPT
-699 ATKLAEIITQSG
+699 TKKIETISQSG
-711 NGAYLGFNNITDKAG
+711 EGAYFGIDGIGDKAG

-735 NFEAIDTGTPPQ
+735 AFMAIDPTVPQ
-747 KNNDG
+747 CNNAG
-752 KGADIRFFDEN
+752 NATISYFDAN
-763 GNSVTYDR
+763 GDVTTYDKKTTE
-771 SNSAIWYVAVIEI
+771 WYVAAIKI
-784 TDELAAKGNIGLD
+784 TEALAANGNIGLD
-797 LVCWST
+797 FFCWST
-803 GSAIVGDYAFIT
+803 GAVTVGEYAFVT

-867 GTQYIDPADLSA
+867 QYIAPADLSA
-879 SKDIINRYA
+879 SKDIIKQYA
-888 KYGINVYTVGGVAN
+888 KYGINVYTVGGIAD
-902 FASMGDFAN
+902 FASIGDFAN

-931 AAAVDAFNLANVGNK
+931 AAAVDTFNLANVGKK

-959 VASDFST
+959 VTSDFST

-1014 AVATFAKTYG
+1014 AVATFAKANG

-1037 LSGFNDSHNRTPTK
+1037 SGGFNDSHDRTPTK
-1051 ADITLQYYAL
+1051 EDITLQYYVL

-1088 NAMIDRNNETTDIY
+1088 NAMINRNNETTDIY
-1102 TAVKEV
+1102 TAVKDV
-1108 NEELN
+1108 NDELD

-1124 DAAVLKTSSFFSVQ
+1124 DVAVLKTSSLLTSVQ

-1218 GEGIIVI
+1218 GESIIVV

>member
-109 GLNYADAVLAVW
+109 GLNYADAALAVW
-121 EITYDPNIEYEF
+121 EITYDSNIEYEF

-165 VTYTEVKHYVRNI
+165 VTYTEVKHYIRNI

-244 AAKGTVKDG
+244 VAKGTVKDG

-296 NAGALQ
+296 KAGALQ
-302 FFNGKRY
+302 FVKNGTEY
-309 INDDEADKYP
+309 INGDEADNYP

-372 YTYLTEAQFNEYFA
+372 YTYLTEDQFNEFFA

-412 TYVGTP
+412 TCVGTP
-418 TAKTYA
+418 ETKSYA
-424 NRVYSSMT
+424 NRVYSSMAI
-432 TTDTVCDMFYEYDG
+432 TDTVCDMFYEFDG
-446 ITFNSAN
+446 ITFNVPNFTAINFGSGTYTEIGTVENETSIRNNVYEGKMVDGTPSAFLSIAYGDNTGKWLLLPIKQNYGYVGDKLQFIDGKGNYYTDNNYPKWYDSNGTEITYDTAYTDWMIMAIYLDEAYYPANGALSAN
-453 DIYKWK
+453 FFVWRL
-459 GVISSYQVIDGGAMA
+459 GTVQ
-474 YDGKYRPTTKK
+474 
-485 IETISQSGDGAYFGF
+485 
-500 NDIGD
+500 IGE
-505 KAGKYLVFAIKNGFT
+505 YT
-520 TTAIDPTV
+520 
-528 PQWNGAGNATISY
+528 
-541 FDVNGNATTY
+541 
-551 DKKVTEWY
+551 
-559 VATVE
+559 
-564 ITEALATN
+564 
-572 GNIGLDFFCWSMGA
+572 
-586 VTVGDY
+586 
-592 AFVTSEQLETLF
+592 FVTSEQIETLF
-604 STTYSTVN
+604 ATTYSTVN

-645 VYSTATVI
+645 IYSTATVI
-653 DGVCNMFYEYEEIT
+653 DGVCDMFYEYEEIT
-667 FNSANDIY
+667 FYSTNTIY
-675 KWNSVSTYQL
+675 KWKGDVSSYQVI
-685 SDGGAI
+685 DGGAM
-691 AYDGKYRT
+691 AYDGKYRPT
-699 ATKLAEIITQSG
+699 TKKIETISQSG
-711 NGAYLGFNNITDKAG
+711 EGAYFGIDGIGDKAG

-735 NFEAIDTGTPPQ
+735 AFTAIDPTVPQ
-747 KNNDG
+747 CNNAG
-752 KGADIRFFDEN
+752 NATISYFDAN
-763 GNSVTYDR
+763 GDVTTYDKKTTE
-771 SNSAIWYVAVIEI
+771 WYVAAIKI
-784 TDELAAKGNIGLD
+784 TEALAANGNIGLD
-797 LVCWST
+797 FFCWSAGAVT
-803 GSAIVGDYAFIT
+803 IGEYAFVT

-834 VNGWVAPE
+834 VNGWVASE

-867 GTQYIDPADLSA
+867 QYIAPSDLSA

-888 KYGINVYTVGGVAN
+888 KYGINIYTVGGVAD
-902 FASMGDFAN
+902 FASVGDFAN

-918 MLDEP
+918 MIDEP

-931 AAAVDAFNLANVGNK
+931 AAVIDTFNTANVGKK

-959 VASDFST
+959 VTSDFST

-976 KVLSK
+976 NVLSK

-1000 GNPTLDSGWLDDVE
+1000 GNPTLDSGWLGDVE
-1014 AVATFAKTYG
+1014 AVATFAKANG

-1037 LSGFNDSHNRTPTK
+1037 SGGFNDSHDRTPTK
-1051 ADITLQYYAL
+1051 EDITLQYYVL

-1088 NAMIDRNNETTDIY
+1088 NAMINRNNETTDIY

-1108 NEELN
+1108 NEEVN

-1124 DAAVLKTSSFFSVQ
+1124 DAAVLKTNSLLTSVQ

-1190 ETTLT
+1190 ETILT

-1206 STSGEFTFTLGV
+1206 STSGKFTFTLGV
-1218 GEGIIVI
+1218 GESIIVI

>member
-14 LLVFAAIACIMMGV
+14 LLVFAAIACIMLGV
-28 WSVHKTAAAVGEF
+28 WSVHKTAAADGEF

-50 SNDKTGMLIATAIK
+50 SSDKTGMLIATAIK
-64 NYDYVY
+64 NYEYVY

-109 GLNYADAVLAVW
+109 GLNYADAALAVW
-121 EITYDPNIEYEF
+121 EITYDSNIEYEF

-150 KQDPEQIVYGKTKNV
+150 KQDPEQIVYSETKNV
-165 VTYTEVKHYVRNI
+165 VTYTEVKHYIRNI

-203 GYNYGSNSVDGT
+203 GYEYGSKNVVGS

-221 ELDGITFNVP
+221 ELEGVTFYSANNIYKWKPDVSSYQIIDGGATTYNSEYRPATKKIETISQSGEGAYFGIDGIGDRAGKYLIFAIKTAFTAIDSTVP
-231 NFTPTGFDGAGSY
+231 QCNNAGNATISYFDANG
-244 AAKGTVKDG
+244 D
-253 ENVYNNVY
+253 
-261 EGNVTTGTAG
+261 VTTYDKTTTEWYVAAIEITEALVKNGNIGLDFFCWSAGTA
-271 AMLNI
+271 I
-276 AYGNNV
+276 V
-282 GKWLLIPVQHSYTY
+282 GDYAFISQEQYFD
-296 NAGALQ
+296 
-302 FFNGKRY
+302 FFG
-309 INDDEADKYP
+309 
-319 TVFDKNGTVMSYD
+319 
-332 KNYTDWMIMSIYL
+332 
-345 DANEFSA
+345 
-352 NGALQINLF
+352 
-361 LWRLGTVQIGE
+361 
-372 YTYLTEAQFNEYFA
+372 

-432 TTDTVCDMFYEYDG
+432 TTDTVCDMFYEFDG
-446 ITFNSAN
+446 ITFNTPNFTTINFGSGTYTEVGTVENGTSIRNNVYEGKMVDGTPSAFLSIAYGDNTGKWLLLPIKQNYGYVGDKLQFIDGKGNYYTDNNYPKWYDTNGTEITYDTAYTDWMIMAIYLDEAYYPANGALSAN
-453 DIYKWK
+453 LFVWRL
-459 GVISSYQVIDGGAMA
+459 GTVQ
-474 YDGKYRPTTKK
+474 
-485 IETISQSGDGAYFGF
+485 
-500 NDIGD
+500 IGE
-505 KAGKYLVFAIKNGFT
+505 YT
-520 TTAIDPTV
+520 
-528 PQWNGAGNATISY
+528 
-541 FDVNGNATTY
+541 
-551 DKKVTEWY
+551 
-559 VATVE
+559 
-564 ITEALATN
+564 
-572 GNIGLDFFCWSMGA
+572 
-586 VTVGDY
+586 
-592 AFVTSEQLETLF
+592 FVTSEQLETLF
-604 STTYSTVN
+604 ATTYSTVN

-771 SNSAIWYVAVIEI
+771 SNSVIWYVAVIEI

-867 GTQYIDPADLSA
+867 QYIAPSDLSA

-931 AAAVDAFNLANVGNK
+931 AAAVDTFNLANVGKK

-959 VASDFST
+959 VTSDFST

-1014 AVATFAKTYG
+1014 AVATFAKANG

-1037 LSGFNDSHNRTPTK
+1037 SGGFNDSHDRTPTK
-1051 ADITLQYYAL
+1051 EDIMLQYYVL

-1088 NAMIDRNNETTDIY
+1088 NAMINRNNETTDIY

-1124 DAAVLKTSSFFSVQ
+1124 DAAVLETSSLFTSVQ

-1195 VIQNGGFRTVT
+1195 VIRNGGFRTVT

-1218 GEGIIVI
+1218 GESIIVI

>member
-109 GLNYADAVLAVW
+109 GLNYADAALAVW
-121 EITYDPNIEYEF
+121 EITYDSNIEYEF

-150 KQDPEQIVYGKTKNV
+150 KQDPEQIVYSETKNV
-165 VTYTEVKHYVRNI
+165 VTYTEVKHYIRNI
-178 NGSYTLKETETNVP
+178 NGSYTLKENETNVP
-192 CMGTPSAKTYA
+192 CMGTPLAKTYA

-221 ELDGITFNVP
+221 ELEGVTFYSANNIYKWKPDVSSYRVIDGGATSYNSEYRPATKKIKTISQSGEGAYFGIDGIGDKAGKYLIFAIKNAFTAIDPTVP
-231 NFTPTGFDGAGSY
+231 QCNNAGNATINYFDA
-244 AAKGTVKDG
+244 
-253 ENVYNNVY
+253 N
-261 EGNVTTGTAG
+261 GNVIT
-271 AMLNI
+271 
-276 AYGNNV
+276 
-282 GKWLLIPVQHSYTY
+282 
-296 NAGALQ
+296 
-302 FFNGKRY
+302 
-309 INDDEADKYP
+309 
-319 TVFDKNGTVMSYD
+319 YD
-332 KNYTDWMIMSIYL
+332 KNTTDWYVAAIEI
-345 DANEFSA
+345 
-352 NGALQINLF
+352 
-361 LWRLGTVQIGE
+361 
-372 YTYLTEAQFNEYFA
+372 TEALATNGNIGLDFFSWSAGTAIVGDYAFITQEQFLEFFG

-412 TYVGTP
+412 TCVGTP
-418 TAKTYA
+418 ETKSYA

-432 TTDTVCDMFYEYDG
+432 ITDTVCDMFYEFDG
-446 ITFNSAN
+446 ITFNTPNFTTINFGSGTYTEIGTVENETSIRNNVYEGKMVDGTSSAFLSIAYGDNTGKWLLLPIKQNYGYVGDKLQFIDGKGNYYTDNNYPKWYDTNGTEITYDTACTDWMIMAIYLDETYYPANGALSAN
-453 DIYKWK
+453 FFVWRL
-459 GVISSYQVIDGGAMA
+459 GTVQ
-474 YDGKYRPTTKK
+474 
-485 IETISQSGDGAYFGF
+485 
-500 NDIGD
+500 IGE
-505 KAGKYLVFAIKNGFT
+505 YT
-520 TTAIDPTV
+520 
-528 PQWNGAGNATISY
+528 
-541 FDVNGNATTY
+541 
-551 DKKVTEWY
+551 
-559 VATVE
+559 
-564 ITEALATN
+564 
-572 GNIGLDFFCWSMGA
+572 
-586 VTVGDY
+586 
-592 AFVTSEQLETLF
+592 FVTSEQIETLF
-604 STTYSTVN
+604 ATTYSTVN

-667 FNSANDIY
+667 FNTSNFAATGFDGVGGYVEKGTIEDGTSIRYNVY
-675 KWNSVSTYQL
+675 EATVNSGVSEARL
-685 SDGGAI
+685 NI
-691 AYDGKYRT
+691 AYGNNTGKWLLLPIKQTYSLVNS
-699 ATKLAEIITQSG
+699 ALQFIDG
-711 NGAYLGFNNITDKAG
+711 NGGWH
-726 KYLVFAIKN
+726 
-735 NFEAIDTGTPPQ
+735 
-747 KNNDG
+747 NDDNYPTWFDIN
-752 KGADIRFFDEN
+752 GATI
-763 GNSVTYDR
+763 TYD
-771 SNSAIWYVAVIEI
+771 SSYIGWKIMAVYLDS
-784 TDELAAKGNIGLD
+784 TSFPVNGALNVNFFLWNLGAVQIGE
-797 LVCWST
+797 
-803 GSAIVGDYAFIT
+803 YAFVT

-867 GTQYIDPADLSA
+867 QYIAPADLSA
-879 SKDIINRYA
+879 SQDIIKQYA
-888 KYGINVYTVGGVAN
+888 KYGINVYTVGGIAD
-902 FASMGDFAN
+902 FASIGDFAN

-931 AAAVDAFNLANVGNK
+931 AAAADTFNLANVGKK

-959 VASDFST
+959 VTSDFST

-976 KVLSK
+976 NVLGK

-1014 AVATFAKTYG
+1014 AVATFAKANG

-1037 LSGFNDSHNRTPTK
+1037 SGGFNDSHDRTPTK
-1051 ADITLQYYAL
+1051 EDITLQYYVL

-1088 NAMIDRNNETTDIY
+1088 NAMINRNNETTDIY

-1124 DAAVLKTSSFFSVQ
+1124 DAAVLKTSSLLTSVQ

-1190 ETTLT
+1190 ETILT
-1195 VIQNGGFRTVT
+1195 IIQNGGFRTVT
-1206 STSGEFTFTLGV
+1206 STSGELTFTLGV
-1218 GEGIIVI
+1218 GESIIVI

>member
-14 LLVFAAIACIMMGV
+14 LLVFAAIACIMLGV
-28 WSVHKTAAAVGEF
+28 WSMHKTAAAVGEF

-82 ENDFTATDRYFRE
+82 ENDFTTTDRYFRE

-109 GLNYADAVLAVW
+109 GLNYADAALAVW
-121 EITYDPNIEYEF
+121 EITYDSNIEYEF

-150 KQDPEQIVYGKTKNV
+150 KQDPEKIVYSETKNV

-203 GYNYGSNSVDGT
+203 GYEYGSKNVVGS

-221 ELDGITFNVP
+221 ELEGVTFYSANNIYKWKPDVSSYQIIDGGATTYNSEYRPATKKIETISQSGEGAYFGIDGIGDRAGKYLIFAIKTAFTAIDPTVP
-231 NFTPTGFDGAGSY
+231 QCNNAGNATISYFDANG
-244 AAKGTVKDG
+244 D
-253 ENVYNNVY
+253 
-261 EGNVTTGTAG
+261 VTTYDKTTSEWYVAAIEITEALVKNGNIGLDFFCWSAGTA
-271 AMLNI
+271 I
-276 AYGNNV
+276 V
-282 GKWLLIPVQHSYTY
+282 GDYAFISQEQYFD
-296 NAGALQ
+296 
-302 FFNGKRY
+302 FFG
-309 INDDEADKYP
+309 
-319 TVFDKNGTVMSYD
+319 
-332 KNYTDWMIMSIYL
+332 
-345 DANEFSA
+345 
-352 NGALQINLF
+352 
-361 LWRLGTVQIGE
+361 
-372 YTYLTEAQFNEYFA
+372 

-412 TYVGTP
+412 TCVGTP
-418 TAKTYA
+418 ETKAYQ
-424 NRVYSSMT
+424 NRVYSSMAI
-432 TTDTVCDMFYEYDG
+432 TDTVCDMFYEFDG

-459 GVISSYQVIDGGAMA
+459 GVVASYRVVDGGAMA

-485 IETISQSGDGAYFGF
+485 IETISQSAEGAYFGI
-500 NDIGD
+500 DGIGD
-505 KAGKYLVFAIKNGFT
+505 KAGKYLVFAIKNAF
-520 TTAIDPTV
+520 TAIDPTV
-528 PQWNGAGNATISY
+528 PQCNNAGNATISY
-541 FDVNGNATTY
+541 FDVNGNTTTY
-551 DKKVTEWY
+551 DKNLTDWY
-559 VATVE
+559 VAAIK
-564 ITEALATN
+564 ITEALAAN
-572 GNIGLDFFCWSMGA
+572 GNIGLDFFCWSAGA
-586 VTVGDY
+586 VTIGDY

-604 STTYSTVN
+604 ATTYSTVN

-653 DGVCNMFYEYEEIT
+653 DGVCNIYYEYDEIT
-667 FNSANDIY
+667 FYSTNTIY
-675 KWNSVSTYQL
+675 KWKGDVSSYQVI
-685 SDGGAI
+685 DGGAM
-691 AYDGKYRT
+691 AYDGKYRYT
-699 ATKLAEIITQSG
+699 TKKIETISQSG
-711 NGAYLGFNNITDKAG
+711 EGAYFGIDGIGDKAG

-735 NFEAIDTGTPPQ
+735 AFTAIDPTVPQ
-747 KNNDG
+747 CNNAG
-752 KGADIRFFDEN
+752 NATISYFDVN
-763 GNSVTYDR
+763 GNTTTYDK
-771 SNSAIWYVAVIEI
+771 NLTDWYVAAIKI
-784 TDELAAKGNIGLD
+784 TEALAANGNIGLD
-797 LVCWST
+797 FFCWSAGAVT
-803 GSAIVGDYAFIT
+803 IGEYTFVT

-834 VNGWVAPE
+834 VNGWIAPE

-867 GTQYIDPADLSA
+867 QYIDPSDLSA

-931 AAAVDAFNLANVGNK
+931 AAAVDTFNLANVGNK

-959 VASDFST
+959 VTSDFST

-1000 GNPTLDSGWLDDVE
+1000 GNPTLDSGWLGDVE
-1014 AVATFAKTYG
+1014 AVATFAKANG
-1024 LKKNFFIQTMPYG
+1024 LKKNFFIQNMPYG
-1037 LSGFNDSHNRTPTK
+1037 LGGFNDSHDRTPTK

-1088 NAMIDRNNETTDIY
+1088 NAMINRNNETTDIY

-1118 LNRFSW
+1118 LNGFSW
-1124 DAAVLKTSSFFSVQ
+1124 DAAVLNTSSLLTSVQ

-1190 ETTLT
+1190 ETILT

-1206 STSGEFTFTLGV
+1206 STSGKFTFTLGV
-1218 GEGIIVI
+1218 GESIIVI

>member
-14 LLVFAAIACIMMGV
+14 LLILAVIACIMTGV
-28 WSVHKTAAAVGEF
+28 LSVHKTAAADGEF

-50 SNDKTGMLIATAIK
+50 SNDKTGMLIVTAIK

-109 GLNYADAVLAVW
+109 GLNYADAALAVW
-121 EITYDPNIEYEF
+121 EITYDSNIEYEF

-178 NGSYTLKETETNVP
+178 NGSYTLKETETNVI
-192 CMGTPSAKTYA
+192 CMGTPTAKTYA

-221 ELDGITFNVP
+221 ELEGVTFYSANNIYKWKPDVSSYRVIDGGATTYNSEYRPATKKIETISQSGEGAYFGIDGIGDKAGKYLVFAIKNAFTAIDPTVP
-231 NFTPTGFDGAGSY
+231 QCNNAGNATISYFDANGDVTTY
-244 AAKGTVKDG
+244 DKKTTDWYVAAIKIT
-253 ENVYNNVY
+253 EALAAN
-261 EGNVTTGTAG
+261 GNVGLDFFSWSAGTA
-271 AMLNI
+271 I
-276 AYGNNV
+276 V
-282 GKWLLIPVQHSYTY
+282 GDYAFITQE
-296 NAGALQ
+296 Q
-302 FFNGKRY
+302 FF
-309 INDDEADKYP
+309 
-319 TVFDKNGTVMSYD
+319 
-332 KNYTDWMIMSIYL
+332 
-345 DANEFSA
+345 EFF
-352 NGALQINLF
+352 G
-361 LWRLGTVQIGE
+361 
-372 YTYLTEAQFNEYFA
+372 

-412 TYVGTP
+412 TCVGTP
-418 TAKTYA
+418 ETKSYA

-432 TTDTVCDMFYEYDG
+432 ITDTVCDMFYEFDG

-459 GVISSYQVIDGGAMA
+459 GVVASYRVIDGGAMA

-485 IETISQSGDGAYFGF
+485 IETISQSAEGAYFGI
-500 NDIGD
+500 DGIGD
-505 KAGKYLVFAIKNGFT
+505 KAGKYLVFAIKNAF
-520 TTAIDPTV
+520 TAIDPTV
-528 PQWNGAGNATISY
+528 PQCNNAGNATINC
-541 FDVNGNATTY
+541 FDANGNVITY
-551 DKKVTEWY
+551 DKNTTDWY
-559 VATVE
+559 VAAIK
-564 ITEALATN
+564 ITEALAAN
-572 GNIGLDFFCWSMGA
+572 GNIGLDFFCWSAGA
-586 VTVGDY
+586 VTIGEY
-592 AFVTSEQLETLF
+592 TFVTSEQIETLF
-604 STTYSTVN
+604 ATTYSTVN

-645 VYSTATVI
+645 IYSTATVI
-653 DGVCNMFYEYEEIT
+653 DGVCNIYYEYDEIT
-667 FNSANDIY
+667 FYSTNTIY
-675 KWNSVSTYQL
+675 KWKGDVSSYQVI
-685 SDGGAI
+685 DGGAM
-691 AYDGKYRT
+691 AYDGKYRPT
-699 ATKLAEIITQSG
+699 TKKIETILQSG
-711 NGAYLGFNNITDKAG
+711 EGAYFGIDGIGDKAG

-735 NFEAIDTGTPPQ
+735 AFTAIDPTVPQ
-747 KNNDG
+747 CNNAG
-752 KGADIRFFDEN
+752 NATISYFDVN
-763 GNSVTYDR
+763 GNTTTYNKNLTD
-771 SNSAIWYVAVIEI
+771 WYVAAIKI
-784 TDELAAKGNIGLD
+784 TEALAANGNIGLD
-797 LVCWST
+797 FFCWST
-803 GSAIVGDYAFIT
+803 GAVTIGEYAFVT

-867 GTQYIDPADLSA
+867 QYIAPADLSA
-879 SKDIINRYA
+879 SKDIIKQYA
-888 KYGINVYTVGGVAN
+888 KYGINVYTVGGIAD
-902 FASMGDFAN
+902 FASIGDFAN

-931 AAAVDAFNLANVGNK
+931 AAAVDTFNLSNVGKK

-959 VASDFST
+959 VTSDFST

-976 KVLSK
+976 NVLSK

-1000 GNPTLDSGWLDDVE
+1000 GNPTLDSGWLGDVE
-1014 AVATFAKTYG
+1014 AVATFAKANG

-1037 LSGFNDSHNRTPTK
+1037 SGGFNDSHDRTPTK
-1051 ADITLQYYAL
+1051 EDITLQYYVL

-1088 NAMIDRNNETTDIY
+1088 NAMINRNNETTDIY

-1124 DAAVLKTSSFFSVQ
+1124 DAAVLKTNSLLTSVH

-1175 TSLNYTN
+1175 TSLSYTN

-1190 ETTLT
+1190 ETILT

-1218 GEGIIVI
+1218 GESIIVI

>member
-1 MTLTNKRKRISGI
+1 MILTNKRKRISGI
-14 LLVFAAIACIMMGV
+14 LLVLAVIACIMTGV
-28 WSVHKTAAAVGEF
+28 LSVHKTAAADGEF

-50 SNDKTGMLIATAIK
+50 SNDKTGMLIVTAIK

-109 GLNYADAVLAVW
+109 GLNYADAALAVW
-121 EITYDPNIEYEF
+121 EITYDSNIEYEF

-178 NGSYTLKETETNVP
+178 NGSYTLKETETNVI
-192 CMGTPSAKTYA
+192 CMGTPLAKTYA

-221 ELDGITFNVP
+221 ELDGITFNSANTIYKWKPDVSSYQISDGGAMTCDGEYRP
-231 NFTPTGFDGAGSY
+231 ATKKVETISQSAEGAYLGFDG
-244 AAKGTVKDG
+244 
-253 ENVYNNVY
+253 
-261 EGNVTTGTAG
+261 
-271 AMLNI
+271 
-276 AYGNNV
+276 V
-282 GKWLLIPVQHSYTY
+282 GDK
-296 NAGALQ
+296 
-302 FFNGKRY
+302 
-309 INDDEADKYP
+309 ADKYLVFAIKNAFTAIDP
-319 TVFDKNGTVMSYD
+319 TVPQCNNAGNATINYFDANGNVITYD
-332 KNYTDWMIMSIYL
+332 KNTTDWYVAAIEI
-345 DANEFSA
+345 
-352 NGALQINLF
+352 
-361 LWRLGTVQIGE
+361 
-372 YTYLTEAQFNEYFA
+372 TEALATNGNIGLDFFSWSAGTAIVGDYAFITQEQFLEFFG

-412 TYVGTP
+412 TCVGTP
-418 TAKTYA
+418 ETKSYA
-424 NRVYSSMT
+424 NRVYSSMAI
-432 TTDTVCDMFYEYDG
+432 TDTVCDMFYEFDG
-446 ITFNSAN
+446 ITFNTPNFTTINFGSGTYTEIGTVENETSIRNNVYEGKMGDGTPSAFLSIAYGDN
-453 DIYKWK
+453 TGKWLLLPIK
-459 GVISSYQVIDGGAMA
+459 QNYGYVGDKLQFIDGKGNYYTDNNYPKW
-474 YDGKYRPTTKK
+474 YDT
-485 IETISQSGDGAYFGF
+485 
-500 NDIGD
+500 
-505 KAGKYLVFAIKNGFT
+505 
-520 TTAIDPTV
+520 
-528 PQWNGAGNATISY
+528 NGAEI
-541 FDVNGNATTY
+541 TY
-551 DKKVTEWY
+551 DTAYTDWMIMAIYLDEAYYPANGALSVNFFVWRLG
-559 VATVE
+559 TVQ
-564 ITEALATN
+564 
-572 GNIGLDFFCWSMGA
+572 IGEY
-586 VTVGDY
+586 T
-592 AFVTSEQLETLF
+592 FVTSEQLETLF
-604 STTYSTVN
+604 ATTYSTVN

-667 FNSANDIY
+667 FYSTNTIY
-675 KWNSVSTYQL
+675 KWKGDVSSYQVI
-685 SDGGAI
+685 DGGAM
-691 AYDGKYRT
+691 AYDGKYRST
-699 ATKLAEIITQSG
+699 TKKIETISQSG
-711 NGAYLGFNNITDKAG
+711 EGAYFGIDGIGDKAG

-735 NFEAIDTGTPPQ
+735 AFMAIDPTVPQ
-747 KNNDG
+747 CNNAG
-752 KGADIRFFDEN
+752 NATISYFDAN
-763 GNSVTYDR
+763 GDVTTYDKKTTE
-771 SNSAIWYVAVIEI
+771 WYVAAIKI
-784 TDELAAKGNIGLD
+784 TEALAANGNIGLD
-797 LVCWST
+797 FFCWST
-803 GSAIVGDYAFIT
+803 GAVTVGEYAFVT

-867 GTQYIDPADLSA
+867 QYIAPADLSA
-879 SKDIINRYA
+879 SKDIIKQYA
-888 KYGINVYTVGGVAN
+888 KYGINVYTVGGIAD
-902 FASMGDFAN
+902 FASIGDFAN

-931 AAAVDAFNLANVGNK
+931 AAAVDTFNLANVGKK

-959 VASDFST
+959 VTSDFST

-1014 AVATFAKTYG
+1014 AVATFAKANG

-1037 LSGFNDSHNRTPTK
+1037 SGGFNDSHDRTPTK
-1051 ADITLQYYAL
+1051 EDITLQYYVL

-1088 NAMIDRNNETTDIY
+1088 NAMINRNNETTDIY
-1102 TAVKEV
+1102 TAVKDV
-1108 NEELN
+1108 NDELD

-1124 DAAVLKTSSFFSVQ
+1124 DVAVLKTSSLLTSVQ

-1218 GEGIIVI
+1218 GESIIVV

>member
-28 WSVHKTAAAVGEF
+28 LSVHKTAAADGEF

-109 GLNYADAVLAVW
+109 GLNYADAALAVW
-121 EITYDPNIEYEF
+121 EITYDSNIEYEF

-150 KQDPEQIVYGKTKNV
+150 KQDPEQIVYSETKNV
-165 VTYTEVKHYVRNI
+165 VTYTEVKHYIRNI

-203 GYNYGSNSVDGT
+203 GYEYGSNIVNGS

-221 ELDGITFNVP
+221 ELEGVTFYSANNIYKWKPDVSSYQIIDGGATTYNSEYRPATKKIETKSQSGEGAYFGIDGIGDKAGKYLVFAIKTA
-231 NFTPTGFDGAGSY
+231 FTAIDQTAPQCNNAGNATINYFDANG
-244 AAKGTVKDG
+244 D
-253 ENVYNNVY
+253 
-261 EGNVTTGTAG
+261 VTTYDKKTSEWYVAAIEITEALAKNGNIGLDFFSWSEGTA
-271 AMLNI
+271 I
-276 AYGNNV
+276 V
-282 GKWLLIPVQHSYTY
+282 GDYAFITQE
-296 NAGALQ
+296 Q
-302 FFNGKRY
+302 F
-309 INDDEADKYP
+309 
-319 TVFDKNGTVMSYD
+319 
-332 KNYTDWMIMSIYL
+332 L
-345 DANEFSA
+345 EFF
-352 NGALQINLF
+352 G
-361 LWRLGTVQIGE
+361 
-372 YTYLTEAQFNEYFA
+372 

-412 TYVGTP
+412 TCVGTP
-418 TAKTYA
+418 EVKAYQ

-432 TTDTVCDMFYEYDG
+432 ITDTVCDMFYEFDG

-459 GVISSYQVIDGGAMA
+459 GVVASYRVIDGGAMA

-485 IETISQSGDGAYFGF
+485 IETISQSGEGAYFGI
-500 NDIGD
+500 DGIGD
-505 KAGKYLVFAIKNGFT
+505 KAGKYLVFAIKNAF
-520 TTAIDPTV
+520 TAIDPTV
-528 PQWNGAGNATISY
+528 PQCNNAGNATINY
-541 FDVNGNATTY
+541 FDANGNVITY
-551 DKKVTEWY
+551 DKNTTDWY
-559 VATVE
+559 VAAIK
-564 ITEALATN
+564 ITEALAAN
-572 GNIGLDFFCWSMGA
+572 GNIGLDFFCWSAGA
-586 VTVGDY
+586 VTIGDY
-592 AFVTSEQLETLF
+592 AFVTSEQIETLF
-604 STTYSTVN
+604 ATTYSTVN

-667 FNSANDIY
+667 FYSTNTIY
-675 KWNSVSTYQL
+675 KWKGDVSSYQVI
-685 SDGGAI
+685 DGGAM
-691 AYDGKYRT
+691 AYDGKYRST
-699 ATKLAEIITQSG
+699 TKKIETISQSG
-711 NGAYLGFNNITDKAG
+711 EGAYFGIDGIGDKAG

-735 NFEAIDTGTPPQ
+735 AFTAIDPTVPQ
-747 KNNDG
+747 CNNAG
-752 KGADIRFFDEN
+752 NATISYFDAS
-763 GNSVTYDR
+763 GDVTTYDKKTTE
-771 SNSAIWYVAVIEI
+771 WYVAAIKI
-784 TDELAAKGNIGLD
+784 TEALAANGNIGLD
-797 LVCWST
+797 FFCWSAGAVT
-803 GSAIVGDYAFIT
+803 IGEYAFVT

-867 GTQYIDPADLSA
+867 QYIAPADLSA
-879 SKDIINRYA
+879 SKDIIKQYA
-888 KYGINVYTVGGVAN
+888 KYGINVYTVGGIAD
-902 FASMGDFAN
+902 FASIGDFAN

-931 AAAVDAFNLANVGNK
+931 AAAVDTFNLANVGKK

-959 VASDFST
+959 VTSDFSA
-966 YSAYLQYLYD
+966 YSAYLQYLYNN
-976 KVLSK
+976 VLSK

-1014 AVATFAKTYG
+1014 AVATFAKANG
-1024 LKKNFFIQTMPYG
+1024 LKKNFFIQAMPYG
-1037 LSGFNDSHNRTPTK
+1037 SGGFNDSHDRTPTK
-1051 ADITLQYYAL
+1051 EDITLQYYVL

-1088 NAMIDRNNETTDIY
+1088 NAMINRNNETTDIY

-1124 DAAVLKTSSFFSVQ
+1124 DAAVLKTNSLLASVQ

-1190 ETTLT
+1190 ETILT

-1218 GEGIIVI
+1218 GESIIVI

>member
-14 LLVFAAIACIMMGV
+14 LLVFAAIACIMTGV

-50 SNDKTGMLIATAIK
+50 SNDKTGMLIVTAIK

-109 GLNYADAVLAVW
+109 GLNYADAALAVW
-121 EITYDPNIEYEF
+121 EITYDSNIEYEF

-178 NGSYTLKETETNVP
+178 NGSYTLKETETNVI
-192 CMGTPSAKTYA
+192 CMGTPTAKTYA

-231 NFTPTGFDGAGSY
+231 NFTPTGFDGAGTY

-261 EGNVTTGTAG
+261 EGNVATGTAG

-296 NAGALQ
+296 KAGALQ
-302 FFNGKRY
+302 FVKNGSEY
-309 INDDEADKYP
+309 INGDEADNYP

-372 YTYLTEAQFNEYFA
+372 YTYLTEDQFNEFFG

-412 TYVGTP
+412 TCVGTP
-418 TAKTYA
+418 ETKSYA
-424 NRVYSSMT
+424 NRVYSSMAI
-432 TTDTVCDMFYEYDG
+432 TDTVCDMFYEFDG
-446 ITFNSAN
+446 ITFNTPNFTAINFGSGTYTEIGTVENETSIRNNVYEGKMVDGTSSAFLSIAYGDNTGKWLLLPIKQNYGYVGDKLQFIDGKDNYYTDNNYPKWYDTNGAEITYDTAYTDWMIMAIYLDEAYYPANGALSAN
-453 DIYKWK
+453 FFVWRL
-459 GVISSYQVIDGGAMA
+459 GTVQ
-474 YDGKYRPTTKK
+474 
-485 IETISQSGDGAYFGF
+485 
-500 NDIGD
+500 IGE
-505 KAGKYLVFAIKNGFT
+505 YT
-520 TTAIDPTV
+520 
-528 PQWNGAGNATISY
+528 
-541 FDVNGNATTY
+541 
-551 DKKVTEWY
+551 
-559 VATVE
+559 
-564 ITEALATN
+564 
-572 GNIGLDFFCWSMGA
+572 
-586 VTVGDY
+586 
-592 AFVTSEQLETLF
+592 FVTSEQIETLF
-604 STTYSTVN
+604 AKTYSTVN

-653 DGVCNMFYEYEEIT
+653 DGVCDMFYEYEEIT
-667 FNSANDIY
+667 FYSTNTIY
-675 KWNSVSTYQL
+675 KWKGDVSSYQVI
-685 SDGGAI
+685 DGGAM
-691 AYDGKYRT
+691 AYDGKYRPI
-699 ATKLAEIITQSG
+699 TKKIETISQSG
-711 NGAYLGFNNITDKAG
+711 EGAYFGIDGIGDKAG

-735 NFEAIDTGTPPQ
+735 AFTAIDPTVPQ
-747 KNNDG
+747 CNNAG
-752 KGADIRFFDEN
+752 NATISYFDAN
-763 GNSVTYDR
+763 GDVTTYDKKTTE
-771 SNSAIWYVAVIEI
+771 WYVAAIKI
-784 TDELAAKGNIGLD
+784 TEALAANGNIGLD
-797 LVCWST
+797 FFCWSA
-803 GSAIVGDYAFIT
+803 GAVIIGEYAFVT

-867 GTQYIDPADLSA
+867 QYIAPADLSA
-879 SKDIINRYA
+879 SKDIIKQYA
-888 KYGINVYTVGGVAN
+888 KYGINVYTVGGIAD

-931 AAAVDAFNLANVGNK
+931 AAAVDTFNLANVGKK

-959 VASDFST
+959 VTSDFST

-976 KVLSK
+976 NVLSK

-1000 GNPTLDSGWLDDVE
+1000 GNPTLDSGWLGDVE
-1014 AVATFAKTYG
+1014 AVATFAKANG

-1037 LSGFNDSHNRTPTK
+1037 SGGFNDSHDRTPTK

-1088 NAMIDRNNETTDIY
+1088 NAMINRNNETTDIY

-1124 DAAVLKTSSFFSVQ
+1124 EAAVLKTNSLLTSVQ

-1151 NALFSHLVDETR
+1151 NALFSHLVDKTR

-1190 ETTLT
+1190 ETILT

-1218 GEGIIVI
+1218 GESIIVI

>member
-14 LLVFAAIACIMMGV
+14 LLVLAVIACIMTGV
-28 WSVHKTAAAVGEF
+28 LSVHKTAAAEGEF
-41 ECSETKCLL
+41 ECIETKCLL
-50 SNDKTGMLIATAIK
+50 SNDKTGMLIVTAIK
-64 NYDYVY
+64 NYDYIY

-109 GLNYADAVLAVW
+109 GLNYADAALAVW
-121 EITYDPNIEYEF
+121 EITYDSNIEYEF

-178 NGSYTLKETETNVP
+178 NGSYTLKETETNVI
-192 CMGTPSAKTYA
+192 CMGTPTAKTYA
-203 GYNYGSNSVDGT
+203 GYEYGSKNVDGT

-221 ELDGITFNVP
+221 ELEGVTFYSANNIYKWKPDVSSYQIIDGGVTTYNSEYRPATKKIETISQSGEGAYFGIDGIGDKAGKYLIFAIKNAFTAIDPTVP
-231 NFTPTGFDGAGSY
+231 QCNNAGNATINYFDA
-244 AAKGTVKDG
+244 
-253 ENVYNNVY
+253 N
-261 EGNVTTGTAG
+261 GNVIT
-271 AMLNI
+271 
-276 AYGNNV
+276 
-282 GKWLLIPVQHSYTY
+282 
-296 NAGALQ
+296 
-302 FFNGKRY
+302 
-309 INDDEADKYP
+309 
-319 TVFDKNGTVMSYD
+319 YD
-332 KNYTDWMIMSIYL
+332 KNTTDWYVAAIKITEAL
-345 DANEFSA
+345 AA
-352 NGALQINLF
+352 NGNIGLDFFSWSA
-361 LWRLGTVQIGE
+361 GTAIVGDYAFITQE
-372 YTYLTEAQFNEYFA
+372 QFFEFFG

-412 TYVGTP
+412 TCVGTP
-418 TAKTYA
+418 ETKSYA

-432 TTDTVCDMFYEYDG
+432 ITDTVCDMFYEFDG
-446 ITFNSAN
+446 ITFNTPNFTTINFGSGTYTEIGTVENETSIRNNVYEGKMVDGTSSAFLSIAYGDNTGKWLLLPIKQNYGYVGDKLQFIDGKGNYYTDNNYPKWYDTNGTEITYDTACADWMIMAIYLDETYYPANGALSAN
-453 DIYKWK
+453 FFVWRL
-459 GVISSYQVIDGGAMA
+459 GTVQ
-474 YDGKYRPTTKK
+474 
-485 IETISQSGDGAYFGF
+485 
-500 NDIGD
+500 IGE
-505 KAGKYLVFAIKNGFT
+505 YT
-520 TTAIDPTV
+520 
-528 PQWNGAGNATISY
+528 
-541 FDVNGNATTY
+541 
-551 DKKVTEWY
+551 
-559 VATVE
+559 
-564 ITEALATN
+564 
-572 GNIGLDFFCWSMGA
+572 
-586 VTVGDY
+586 
-592 AFVTSEQLETLF
+592 FVTSEQLETLF
-604 STTYSTVN
+604 ATTYSTVN

-645 VYSTATVI
+645 IYSTATVI

-667 FNSANDIY
+667 FNTPNFAATGFDGVGGYVEKGTIEDGTSIRYNVYEATV
-675 KWNSVSTYQL
+675 NS
-685 SDGGAI
+685 GAGEARLNI
-691 AYDGKYRT
+691 AYGNNTGKWLLLPIKQTYSLVNSELQFIDG
-699 ATKLAEIITQSG
+699 SG
-711 NGAYLGFNNITDKAG
+711 GWHTDNNYPTWLDVNGATI
-726 KYLVFAIKN
+726 
-735 NFEAIDTGTPPQ
+735 
-747 KNNDG
+747 
-752 KGADIRFFDEN
+752 
-763 GNSVTYDR
+763 TYD
-771 SNSAIWYVAVIEI
+771 SSYTGWKIMAVYLDS
-784 TDELAAKGNIGLD
+784 TSFPANGALNVNFFLWNLGAVQIGE
-797 LVCWST
+797 
-803 GSAIVGDYAFIT
+803 YAFVT

-867 GTQYIDPADLSA
+867 QYIAPADLSA
-879 SKDIINRYA
+879 SKDIIKQYA
-888 KYGINVYTVGGVAN
+888 KYGINVYTVGGIAD
-902 FASMGDFAN
+902 FASIGDFAN

-931 AAAVDAFNLANVGNK
+931 AAAVDTFNLANVGKK

-959 VASDFST
+959 VTSDFST

-976 KVLSK
+976 NVLSK

-1000 GNPTLDSGWLDDVE
+1000 GNPTLDSGWLGDVE
-1014 AVATFAKTYG
+1014 AVATFAKANG

-1037 LSGFNDSHNRTPTK
+1037 SGGFNDSHDRTPAK
-1051 ADITLQYYAL
+1051 EDITLQYYVL

-1076 PAPDGTTFLDGQ
+1076 PASDGTTFLDGQ
-1088 NAMIDRNNETTDIY
+1088 NAMINRNNETTDIY

-1124 DAAVLKTSSFFSVQ
+1124 DAAVLNTSSLLTSVQ

-1190 ETTLT
+1190 ETILT

-1206 STSGEFTFTLGV
+1206 STSGKFTFTLGV

>member
-70 EIGYEFTKGSAS
+70 EIGYELTKGSAS

-109 GLNYADAVLAVW
+109 GLNYADAALAVW
-121 EITYDPNIEYEF
+121 EITYDSNIEYEF

-150 KQDPEQIVYGKTKNV
+150 KQDPEQIIYGKTKNV

-178 NGSYTLKETETNVP
+178 NGSYTLKETETNVL
-192 CMGTPSAKTYA
+192 CMGTPSAKTYT
-203 GYNYGSNSVDGT
+203 GYNYGSNAVDGT

-231 NFTPTGFDGAGSY
+231 NFTPTGFDSAGSY

-261 EGNVTTGTAG
+261 EGNVTSGTSSSF
-271 AMLNI
+271 LSI
-276 AYGNNV
+276 AYGNNT
-282 GKWLLIPVQHSYTY
+282 GKWLILPVKQIYSQV
-296 NAGALQ
+296 NSELQ
-302 FFNGKRY
+302 FIDGSGGWHTDN
-309 INDDEADKYP
+309 NYP
-319 TVFDKNGTVMSYD
+319 TWFDKNGATITYNKD
-332 KNYTDWMIMSIYL
+332 YTDWKIMAVYL
-345 DANEFSA
+345 DSTSFPA
-352 NGALQINLF
+352 NGALNVNFF
-361 LWRLGTVQIGE
+361 LWNHGTVQIGE
-372 YTYLTEAQFNEYFA
+372 YTYLTEDQFNEFFA

-412 TYVGTP
+412 TCVGTP
-418 TAKTYA
+418 ETKAYQ

-432 TTDTVCDMFYEYDG
+432 ITDTVCDMFYEFDG
-446 ITFNSAN
+446 ITFNTPNFTTINFGSGTYTEIGTVENETSIRNNVYEGKMGDATPSAFLSIAYGDNTGKWLLLPIKQNYGYVGDKLQFIDGKGNYYTDNNYPKWYDTNGAEITYDTAYTDWMIMAIYLDEAYYPANGALSAN
-453 DIYKWK
+453 FFVWRL
-459 GVISSYQVIDGGAMA
+459 GTVQ
-474 YDGKYRPTTKK
+474 
-485 IETISQSGDGAYFGF
+485 
-500 NDIGD
+500 IGE
-505 KAGKYLVFAIKNGFT
+505 YT
-520 TTAIDPTV
+520 
-528 PQWNGAGNATISY
+528 
-541 FDVNGNATTY
+541 
-551 DKKVTEWY
+551 
-559 VATVE
+559 
-564 ITEALATN
+564 
-572 GNIGLDFFCWSMGA
+572 
-586 VTVGDY
+586 
-592 AFVTSEQLETLF
+592 FVTSEQLETLF
-604 STTYSTVN
+604 ATTYSTVN

-667 FNSANDIY
+667 FYSTNTIY
-675 KWNSVSTYQL
+675 KWKGDVSSYQVI
-685 SDGGAI
+685 DGGAV
-691 AYDGKYRT
+691 AYDGKYRPT
-699 ATKLAEIITQSG
+699 TKKIETISQSG
-711 NGAYLGFNNITDKAG
+711 EGAYFGIDGIGDKAG

-735 NFEAIDTGTPPQ
+735 AFTAIDPTVPQ
-747 KNNDG
+747 CNNAG
-752 KGADIRFFDEN
+752 NATINYFDAN
-763 GNSVTYDR
+763 GNVITYDK
-771 SNSAIWYVAVIEI
+771 NTTDWYVAAIKI
-784 TDELAAKGNIGLD
+784 TEALAANGNIGLD
-797 LVCWST
+797 FFCWST
-803 GSAIVGDYAFIT
+803 GAVTIGEYAFVT

-867 GTQYIDPADLSA
+867 QYIAPADLSA
-879 SKDIINRYA
+879 SKDIIKQYA
-888 KYGINVYTVGGVAN
+888 KYGINVYTVGGIAD
-902 FASMGDFAN
+902 FASIGDFAN

-931 AAAVDAFNLANVGNK
+931 AAAVDTFNLANVGKK
-946 VLIVNLLPSYASA
+946 VLIVNLLPSYSSA
-959 VASDFST
+959 VTSDFSA

-976 KVLSK
+976 NVLGK

-1000 GNPTLDSGWLDDVE
+1000 GNPTLDSGWLGDVE
-1014 AVATFAKTYG
+1014 AVATFAKANG

-1037 LSGFNDSHNRTPTK
+1037 SGGFNDSHDRTPTK
-1051 ADITLQYYAL
+1051 ADITLQYYVL

-1076 PAPDGTTFLDGQ
+1076 PAPDDTTFLDGQ
-1088 NAMIDRNNETTDIY
+1088 NAMINRNNEPTDIY

-1124 DAAVLKTSSFFSVQ
+1124 DAAVLNTSSLFTSVQ

>member
-14 LLVFAAIACIMMGV
+14 LLILAVIACIMMGV
-28 WSVHKTAAAVGEF
+28 LSVHKTAAADGEF

-50 SNDKTGMLIATAIK
+50 SNDKTGMLIVTAIK

-109 GLNYADAVLAVW
+109 GLNYADAALAVW
-121 EITYDPNIEYEF
+121 EITYDSNIEYEF

-178 NGSYTLKETETNVP
+178 NGSYTLKETETNVI
-192 CMGTPSAKTYA
+192 CMGTPTAKTYA

-221 ELDGITFNVP
+221 ELDGITFNSANTIYKWKPDVSSYQISDGGAMTYDGEYRP
-231 NFTPTGFDGAGSY
+231 ATKKVETISQSAEGAYLGFDG
-244 AAKGTVKDG
+244 
-253 ENVYNNVY
+253 
-261 EGNVTTGTAG
+261 
-271 AMLNI
+271 
-276 AYGNNV
+276 V
-282 GKWLLIPVQHSYTY
+282 GDK
-296 NAGALQ
+296 
-302 FFNGKRY
+302 
-309 INDDEADKYP
+309 ADKYLVFAIKNAFTAIDP
-319 TVFDKNGTVMSYD
+319 TVPQCNNAGNATISYFDVNGNATTYD
-332 KNYTDWMIMSIYL
+332 KNVTEWYIAVVQITDAL
-345 DANEFSA
+345 AA
-352 NGALQINLF
+352 NGNIGLDFFCWSA
-361 LWRLGTVQIGE
+361 GTVTVGDYAFISQE
-372 YTYLTEAQFNEYFA
+372 QYFDFFG

-432 TTDTVCDMFYEYDG
+432 ITDTVCDMFYEFDG
-446 ITFNSAN
+446 ITFNTPNFTTINFGSGTYTEIGTVENETSIRNNVYEGKMVDGTSSAFLSIAYGDNTGKWLLLPIKQNYSYVGDKLQFIDGKGNYYTDNNYPKWYDTNGMEITYDTARTDWMIMAIYLDETYYPANGALSAN
-453 DIYKWK
+453 FFVWRL
-459 GVISSYQVIDGGAMA
+459 GTVQ
-474 YDGKYRPTTKK
+474 
-485 IETISQSGDGAYFGF
+485 
-500 NDIGD
+500 IGE
-505 KAGKYLVFAIKNGFT
+505 YT
-520 TTAIDPTV
+520 
-528 PQWNGAGNATISY
+528 
-541 FDVNGNATTY
+541 
-551 DKKVTEWY
+551 
-559 VATVE
+559 
-564 ITEALATN
+564 
-572 GNIGLDFFCWSMGA
+572 
-586 VTVGDY
+586 
-592 AFVTSEQLETLF
+592 FVTSEQIETLF
-604 STTYSTVN
+604 ATTYSTVN

-653 DGVCNMFYEYEEIT
+653 DGVCNMSYEYEEIT
-667 FNSANDIY
+667 FNTPNFAATGFDGVGGYVEKGTIEDGTSIRYNVYEATV
-675 KWNSVSTYQL
+675 NSGVSEARL
-685 SDGGAI
+685 NI
-691 AYDGKYRT
+691 AYGNNTGKWLLLPIKQTYSLVNSELQFIDG
-699 ATKLAEIITQSG
+699 SG
-711 NGAYLGFNNITDKAG
+711 GWHTDNNYPTWLDINGATI
-726 KYLVFAIKN
+726 
-735 NFEAIDTGTPPQ
+735 
-747 KNNDG
+747 
-752 KGADIRFFDEN
+752 
-763 GNSVTYDR
+763 TYD
-771 SNSAIWYVAVIEI
+771 SSYTGWKIMAVYLDS
-784 TDELAAKGNIGLD
+784 TSFPANGALNVNFFLWNLGAVQIGE
-797 LVCWST
+797 
-803 GSAIVGDYAFIT
+803 YAFVT

-867 GTQYIDPADLSA
+867 QYIAPADLSA
-879 SKDIINRYA
+879 SKDIIKQYA
-888 KYGINVYTVGGVAN
+888 KYGINVYTVGGIDD
-902 FASMGDFAN
+902 FASIGDFAN

-931 AAAVDAFNLANVGNK
+931 AAAVDTFNLANVGKK

-959 VASDFST
+959 VTSDFST

-976 KVLSK
+976 NVLSK

-1000 GNPTLDSGWLDDVE
+1000 GNPTLDSGWLGDVE
-1014 AVATFAKTYG
+1014 AVATFAKANG

-1037 LSGFNDSHNRTPTK
+1037 SGGFNDSHDRTPTK
-1051 ADITLQYYAL
+1051 EDITLQYYVL

-1088 NAMIDRNNETTDIY
+1088 NAMINRNNETTDIY

-1124 DAAVLKTSSFFSVQ
+1124 DAAVLKTNSLLTSVQ

-1163 GREAYCV
+1163 GRGAYCV

-1190 ETTLT
+1190 ETILT

-1206 STSGEFTFTLGV
+1206 STSGKFTFTLGV
-1218 GEGIIVI
+1218 GESIIVI